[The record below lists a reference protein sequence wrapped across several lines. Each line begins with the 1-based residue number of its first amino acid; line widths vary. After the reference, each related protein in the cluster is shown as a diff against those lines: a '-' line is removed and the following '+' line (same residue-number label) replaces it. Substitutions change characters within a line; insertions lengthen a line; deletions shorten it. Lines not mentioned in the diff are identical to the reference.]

1 MEETCE
7 YLSVLNPEQLEAVC
21 HTGSPLLILAG
32 AGSGKTRVIT
42 TKIAWLIAEQ
52 EVRPESILA
61 VTFTNKAAREMAGR
75 ARTLDERTA
84 RSVIRT
90 FHSFGAW
97 MLRRYAEW
105 AELSPNFTIYDDDD
119 SVTLL
124 MKALPQLNKQE
135 AQRFMR
141 KISRAKDY
149 CLLPDSPQLVMIDPA
164 PEFATIYRTYQQRL
178 RETGNADF
186 GDLIMLPVKLLQE
199 HSAIAQQLHRRF
211 KVILVDEYQDSND
224 AQFRLLRELTGKD
237 TYVCVVGDDD
247 QSIYRFRGAEVQN
260 ILTFDRQ
267 FPHTKIIRLVRNYRS
282 YEPIL
287 RVAGSIVSRNEGRLG
302 KTLIAA
308 RGSGGQKPCLY
319 YLPSQDAEAELCVRL
334 IKKAVRAGGAY
345 SDWAILYRTN
355 AQSLNFETAF
365 LHEKIPHKVVGTLK
379 FYEREEIKDALA
391 LLALIAN
398 GRDEIAFRRMVN
410 KPTRGIGETTQNKLV
425 AYARAVFAG
434 SPAATGITASAA
446 LSASA
451 DLLGAEGANARQEPT
466 QLQDTAARQPELS
479 HPQNTSAQPPQPE
492 LAQLQDATAQPLRRL
507 QQLDYITALLEAGE
521 KLSISK
527 KAGTALREFL
537 NTLYALRSLLA
548 EYSAADDTSSAR
560 GTDSEAMNAPVFSN
574 NTART
579 NTDTDSNLDDTT
591 GTDADGINGA
601 VLTDT
606 AATTAGIT
614 DAAATAATT
623 DLSALSA
630 KLLPGQG
637 LAAFVLTVIEQSGL
651 GIFHRNQD
659 EVMGTQKTANL
670 QELANTASLYPCST
684 AGLTSFLE
692 HIELDRSLAETDAG
706 ADAVQLITIHNTKGL
721 EFRNVI
727 ITGLEN
733 GIFPRNDTI
742 GEDMEE
748 ERRLMYVACTR
759 AQDSLYIT
767 SCAARRMYG
776 KLSFMEPS
784 RFLAEIDEGLVDVAG
799 QPVAGFAAP
808 ADEEAALWKCG
819 QRLFHDDYGYGYIV
833 QSRQSGGELVITVQF
848 ETGAQKRFFPEYQRG
863 QLLRVD

>member
-1 MEETCE
+1 MEETCG

-52 EVRPESILA
+52 GVRPESILA
-61 VTFTNKAAREMAGR
+61 VTFTNKAAREMAER
-75 ARTLDERTA
+75 AQALDERAA
-84 RSVIRT
+84 RSSIRT

-105 AELSPNFTIYDDDD
+105 AGLSPNFTIYDDDD

-135 AQRFMR
+135 AQRFIR

-149 CLLPDSPQLVMIDPA
+149 CLLPDSPQLTMIDPA
-164 PEFATIYRTYQQRL
+164 PEFAVIYRAYQQRL

-186 GDLIMLPVKLLQE
+186 GDLIMLPVQLLQG
-199 HSAIAQQLHRRF
+199 HTAIAQQLHRRF
-211 KVILVDEYQDSND
+211 KVILVDEYQDSNS
-224 AQFRLLRELTGKD
+224 AQFQLLRELTGED

-282 YEPIL
+282 YESIL
-287 RVAGSIVSRNEGRLG
+287 RVADSVVSRNEGRLG

-308 RGSGGQKPCLY
+308 RGTGGQKPCLY
-319 YLPSQDAEAELCVRL
+319 YLPSQDAEAELCVQL
-334 IKKAVRAGGAY
+334 IKKAVRAGGSY

-355 AQSLNFETAF
+355 AQSLNFETTF

-410 KPTRGIGETTQNKLV
+410 KPARGIGETTQNKLI
-425 AYARAVFAG
+425 AYARAAFASLSANTDSSENAGEAAEAG
-434 SPAATGITASAA
+434 SSEQDSRSAQQEFTQLQEPTALPLRQQTEDTPQQQPQQGADYITV
-446 LSASA
+446 
-451 DLLGAEGANARQEPT
+451 LLGAGA
-466 QLQDTAARQPELS
+466 
-479 HPQNTSAQPPQPE
+479 
-492 LAQLQDATAQPLRRL
+492 
-507 QQLDYITALLEAGE
+507 
-521 KLSISK
+521 KLPIPK
-527 KAGTALREFL
+527 KAGTALQEFL
-537 NTLYALRSLLA
+537 NTLHSLRSLLA
-548 EYSAADDTSSAR
+548 EYDSANT
-560 GTDSEAMNAPVFSN
+560 TDAAPV
-574 NTART
+574 
-579 NTDTDSNLDDTT
+579 
-591 GTDADGINGA
+591 
-601 VLTDT
+601 DT
-606 AATTAGIT
+606 AADI
-614 DAAATAATT
+614 DAQADTVQSDAPIGSTIDTGASEQAVTQ
-623 DLSALSA
+623 
-630 KLLPGQG
+630 KHGQQG
-637 LAAFVLTVIEQSGL
+637 ERLAAFVLAVIEQTGL
-651 GIFHRNQD
+651 GVFHRNQD

-670 QELANTASLYPCST
+670 QELANTASLYPCSA

-706 ADAVQLITIHNTKGL
+706 ADAVQLITMHNTKGL

-733 GIFPRNDTI
+733 GIFPRNDESA
-742 GEDMEE
+742 EDMEE

-759 AQDSLYIT
+759 AQNALYMT

-776 KLSFMEPS
+776 KLSYMEPS
-784 RFLAEIDEGLVDVAG
+784 RFLAEIDSGLVDVIG
-799 QPVAGFAAP
+799 QSIASFASP

-819 QRLFHDDYGYGYIV
+819 QRLFHDDYGYGYVV

-848 ETGAQKRFFPEYQRG
+848 ENGSQKRFFPAYQKS
-863 QLLRVD
+863 QLFRVD

>member
-1 MEETCE
+1 MEETCG

-52 EVRPESILA
+52 DVRPESILA
-61 VTFTNKAAREMAGR
+61 VTFTNKAAREMAER
-75 ARTLDERTA
+75 AQALDERAA
-84 RSVIRT
+84 RSSIRT

-105 AELSPNFTIYDDDD
+105 AGLSPNFTIYDDDD

-124 MKALPQLNKQE
+124 MKVLPQLNKQE
-135 AQRFMR
+135 AQRFIR

-149 CLLPDSPQLVMIDPA
+149 CLLPDNPQLTMIDPA
-164 PEFATIYRTYQQRL
+164 PEFAVIYRAYQQRL

-186 GDLIMLPVKLLQE
+186 GDLIMLPVQLLQE
-199 HSAIAQQLHRRF
+199 HTAIAQQLHRRF
-211 KVILVDEYQDSND
+211 KVILVDEYQDSNS
-224 AQFRLLRELTGKD
+224 AQFQLLRELTGED

-287 RVAGSIVSRNEGRLG
+287 RVADSVVSRNEGRLG

-308 RGSGGQKPCLY
+308 RGTGGQKPCLY
-319 YLPSQDAEAELCVRL
+319 YLPSQDAEAELCVQL
-334 IKKAVRAGGAY
+334 IKKAVRAGGSY
-345 SDWAILYRTN
+345 SDWAVLYRTN
-355 AQSLNFETAF
+355 AQSLNFETTF

-410 KPTRGIGETTQNKLV
+410 KPARGIGETTQNKLV
-425 AYARAVFAG
+425 AYARAAFA
-434 SPAATGITASAA
+434 S
-446 LSASA
+446 LSANTGVLANAEEAAEVGSSA
-451 DLLGAEGANARQEPT
+451 FGNSPEQDSGSAQQEFTQLQEPTALPLRQQAEAIPQQGADYITVLLGAGA
-466 QLQDTAARQPELS
+466 
-479 HPQNTSAQPPQPE
+479 
-492 LAQLQDATAQPLRRL
+492 
-507 QQLDYITALLEAGE
+507 
-521 KLSISK
+521 KLPIPK
-527 KAGTALREFL
+527 KAGTALQEFL
-537 NTLYALRSLLA
+537 NTLHSLRSLLA
-548 EYSAADDTSSAR
+548 EYDSTNTAGAAAFDTAVDIDAQADDLRSDASTGSTIDTGA
-560 GTDSEAMNAPVFSN
+560 SEQ
-574 NTART
+574 
-579 NTDTDSNLDDTT
+579 
-591 GTDADGINGA
+591 A
-601 VLTDT
+601 VTQ
-606 AATTAGIT
+606 
-614 DAAATAATT
+614 
-623 DLSALSA
+623 
-630 KLLPGQG
+630 KHGQQG
-637 LAAFVLTVIEQSGL
+637 ERLAAFVLAVIEQTGL
-651 GIFHRNQD
+651 GVFHRNQD

-670 QELANTASLYPCST
+670 QELANTASLYPCSA

-706 ADAVQLITIHNTKGL
+706 ADAVQLITMHNTKGL

-733 GIFPRNDTI
+733 GIFPRNDESA
-742 GEDMEE
+742 EDMEE

-759 AQDSLYIT
+759 AQDALYMT

-776 KLSFMEPS
+776 KLSYMEPS
-784 RFLAEIDEGLVDVAG
+784 RFLAEIDSSLVDVIG
-799 QPVAGFAAP
+799 QSIASFASP

-819 QRLFHDDYGYGYIV
+819 QRLFHDDYGYGYVV

-848 ETGAQKRFFPEYQRG
+848 ENGSQKRFFPVYQRA
-863 QLLRVD
+863 QLFRVD

>member
-1 MEETCE
+1 MEETCG

-52 EVRPESILA
+52 SVLPESILA
-61 VTFTNKAAREMAGR
+61 VTFTNKAAREMAER
-75 ARTLDERTA
+75 ARALDERA
-84 RSVIRT
+84 GRSSIRT

-105 AELSPNFTIYDDDD
+105 AGLSPNFTIYDDDD

-135 AQRFMR
+135 AQRFIR
-141 KISRAKDY
+141 KIARAKDY
-149 CLLPDSPQLVMIDPA
+149 CLLPDSPQLAAIDPA
-164 PEFATIYRTYQQRL
+164 PEFAVIYRAYQQRL

-186 GDLIMLPVKLLQE
+186 GDLIMLPVQLLQE
-199 HSAIAQQLHRRF
+199 HTAIAQQLHRRF
-211 KVILVDEYQDSND
+211 KVILVDEYQDSNS
-224 AQFRLLRELTGKD
+224 AQFQLLRELTGED

-287 RVAGSIVSRNEGRLG
+287 RVADSVVSRNEGRLG

-308 RGSGGQKPCLY
+308 RGTGGQKPCLY
-319 YLPSQDAEAELCVRL
+319 YLPSQDAEAELCVQL
-334 IKKAVRAGGAY
+334 IKQAVRAGGSY

-355 AQSLNFETAF
+355 AQSLNFETTF

-410 KPTRGIGETTQNKLV
+410 KPARGIGETTQNKLV
-425 AYARAVFAG
+425 AYARAAFASLSAHID
-434 SPAATGITASAA
+434 SPANAGEAAEAGTSTFGSSPEQYSRSAQ
-446 LSASA
+446 
-451 DLLGAEGANARQEPT
+451 QEFT
-466 QLQDTAARQPELS
+466 QLQHNSVHSQQPELS
-479 HPQNTSAQPPQPE
+479 
-492 LAQLQDATAQPLRRL
+492 QLQEPAAQPLR
-507 QQLDYITALLEAGE
+507 QQSEDTPQQQPQQGADYITVLLGAGA
-521 KLSISK
+521 KLPISK
-527 KAGTALREFL
+527 KAGTALQEFL
-537 NTLYALRSLLA
+537 NTLHSLRSLLA
-548 EYSAADDTSSAR
+548 EYDSA
-560 GTDSEAMNAPVFSN
+560 
-574 NTART
+574 
-579 NTDTDSNLDDTT
+579 NTDTVFDT
-591 GTDADGINGA
+591 ADTISA
-601 VLTDT
+601 APVDT
-606 AATTAGIT
+606 AADINAQANALRA
-614 DAAATAATT
+614 DASTGSTIDTGAAEQAVTQ
-623 DLSALSA
+623 
-630 KLLPGQG
+630 KHGQQG
-637 LAAFVLTVIEQSGL
+637 ERLAAFVLAVIEQTGL
-651 GIFHRNQD
+651 GVFHRNQD

-670 QELANTASLYPCST
+670 QELANTASLYPCSA

-706 ADAVQLITIHNTKGL
+706 ADAVQLITMHNTKGL

-733 GIFPRNDTI
+733 GIFPRNDESA
-742 GEDMEE
+742 EDMEE

-759 AQDSLYIT
+759 AQNALYMT

-776 KLSFMEPS
+776 KLSYMEPS
-784 RFLAEIDEGLVDVAG
+784 RFLAEIDSGLVDVIG
-799 QPVAGFAAP
+799 QSIASFASP

-819 QRLFHDDYGYGYIV
+819 QRLFHDDYGYGYVV
-833 QSRQSGGELVITVQF
+833 QSRQSGSELVITVQF
-848 ETGAQKRFFPEYQRG
+848 ENGSQKRFFPVYQKS
-863 QLLRVD
+863 QLFRVD

>member
-1 MEETCE
+1 MEEMCD

-52 EVRPESILA
+52 GVHPESILA
-61 VTFTNKAAREMAGR
+61 VTFTNKAAREMAER
-75 ARTLDERTA
+75 ARALDERA
-84 RSVIRT
+84 GRSSIRT

-105 AELSPNFTIYDDDD
+105 AGLSPNFTIYDDDD

-135 AQRFMR
+135 AQRFIR

-149 CLLPDSPQLVMIDPA
+149 CLLPDSPQLAAIDPA
-164 PEFATIYRTYQQRL
+164 PEFAVIYRAYQQRL

-186 GDLIMLPVKLLQE
+186 GDLIMLPVQLLQE
-199 HSAIAQQLHRRF
+199 HTAIAQQLHRRF
-211 KVILVDEYQDSND
+211 KVILVDEYQDSNS
-224 AQFRLLRELTGKD
+224 AQFQLLRELTGED

-287 RVAGSIVSRNEGRLG
+287 QVAGSIVSRNEGRLG

-308 RGSGGQKPCLY
+308 RGTGGHKPCLY
-319 YLPSQDAEAELCVRL
+319 YLPSQDAEAELCVQL
-334 IKKAVRAGGAY
+334 IKKAVRAGGSY

-355 AQSLNFETAF
+355 AQSLNFETSF

-410 KPTRGIGETTQNKLV
+410 KPARGIGETTQNKLV
-425 AYARAVFAG
+425 AYARSAFARSSAYTG
-434 SPAATGITASAA
+434 VLAFGDSPEQDSGNAQQGTDYITV
-446 LSASA
+446 
-451 DLLGAEGANARQEPT
+451 LLGAGA
-466 QLQDTAARQPELS
+466 
-479 HPQNTSAQPPQPE
+479 
-492 LAQLQDATAQPLRRL
+492 
-507 QQLDYITALLEAGE
+507 

-527 KAGTALREFL
+527 KAGTALQEFL
-537 NTLYALRSLLA
+537 NTLHSLRNLLA
-548 EYSAADDTSSAR
+548 EYDSANT
-560 GTDSEAMNAPVFSN
+560 TDAAPV
-574 NTART
+574 
-579 NTDTDSNLDDTT
+579 
-591 GTDADGINGA
+591 
-601 VLTDT
+601 DT
-606 AATTAGIT
+606 AADI
-614 DAAATAATT
+614 DAQADTMQFDVSTGSTIDTGASEQAVTQ
-623 DLSALSA
+623 
-630 KLLPGQG
+630 KHGQQG
-637 LAAFVLTVIEQSGL
+637 ERLAAFVLAVIEQTGL
-651 GIFHRNQD
+651 GVFHRNQD

-670 QELANTASLYPCST
+670 QELANTASLYPCSA

-706 ADAVQLITIHNTKGL
+706 ADAVQLITMHNTKGL

-733 GIFPRNDTI
+733 GIFPRNDESV
-742 GEDMEE
+742 EDVEE

-759 AQDSLYIT
+759 AQDALYMT
-767 SCAARRMYG
+767 SCSARRMYG
-776 KLSFMEPS
+776 KLSYMEPS
-784 RFLAEIDEGLVDVAG
+784 CFLAEIDSGLVDVIG
-799 QPVAGFAAP
+799 QSIASFASPV
-808 ADEEAALWKCG
+808 DEEAALWKCG
-819 QRLFHDDYGYGYIV
+819 QRLFHDDYGYGYVV
-833 QSRQSGGELVITVQF
+833 QSRQSGGKLVITVQF
-848 ETGAQKRFFPEYQRG
+848 ENGSQKRFFPEYQKS
-863 QLLRVD
+863 QLFRVD

>member
-1 MEETCE
+1 MEETCG

-52 EVRPESILA
+52 GVHPESILA
-61 VTFTNKAAREMAGR
+61 VTFTNKAAREMAER
-75 ARTLDERTA
+75 ARALDERAA
-84 RSVIRT
+84 RSSIRT

-105 AELSPNFTIYDDDD
+105 AGLSPNFTIYDDDD

-135 AQRFMR
+135 AQRFIR

-149 CLLPDSPQLVMIDPA
+149 CLLPDSPQLTMIDPA
-164 PEFATIYRTYQQRL
+164 PEFAVIYRAYQQRL

-186 GDLIMLPVKLLQE
+186 GDLIMLPVQLLQG
-199 HSAIAQQLHRRF
+199 HTAIAQQLHRRF
-211 KVILVDEYQDSND
+211 KVILVDEYQDSNS
-224 AQFRLLRELTGKD
+224 AQFQLLRELTGED

-287 RVAGSIVSRNEGRLG
+287 RVADSVVSRNEGRLG

-308 RGSGGQKPCLY
+308 RGTGGQKPCLY
-319 YLPSQDAEAELCVRL
+319 YLPSQDAEAELCVQL
-334 IKKAVRAGGAY
+334 IKKVVRAGGSY

-355 AQSLNFETAF
+355 AQSLNFETTF

-410 KPTRGIGETTQNKLV
+410 KPARGIGETTQNKLV
-425 AYARAVFAG
+425 AYARAAFASLSAEAG
-434 SPAATGITASAA
+434 SSAFDTSPEQDSGSAQQEFTQLQEPTALPSRQQTEDTPQQQPQQGADYITV
-446 LSASA
+446 
-451 DLLGAEGANARQEPT
+451 LLGAGA
-466 QLQDTAARQPELS
+466 
-479 HPQNTSAQPPQPE
+479 
-492 LAQLQDATAQPLRRL
+492 
-507 QQLDYITALLEAGE
+507 
-521 KLSISK
+521 KLPIPK
-527 KAGTALREFL
+527 KAGTALQEFL
-537 NTLYALRSLLA
+537 NTLYSLRSLLA
-548 EYSAADDTSSAR
+548 EYDSANTAGAAAFDTAVEADAQADDLRSDAPIGSTIDTGA
-560 GTDSEAMNAPVFSN
+560 SEQ
-574 NTART
+574 
-579 NTDTDSNLDDTT
+579 
-591 GTDADGINGA
+591 A
-601 VLTDT
+601 VTQ
-606 AATTAGIT
+606 
-614 DAAATAATT
+614 
-623 DLSALSA
+623 
-630 KLLPGQG
+630 KHGQQG
-637 LAAFVLTVIEQSGL
+637 ERLAAFVLAVIEQTGL
-651 GIFHRNQD
+651 GVFHRNQD

-670 QELANTASLYPCST
+670 QELANTASLYPCSA

-706 ADAVQLITIHNTKGL
+706 ADAVQLITMHNTKGL

-733 GIFPRNDTI
+733 GIFPRNDESA
-742 GEDMEE
+742 EDMEE

-759 AQDSLYIT
+759 AQDALYMT

-776 KLSFMEPS
+776 KLSYMEPS
-784 RFLAEIDEGLVDVAG
+784 RFLAEIDSGLVDVIG
-799 QPVAGFAAP
+799 QSIANFASP

-819 QRLFHDDYGYGYIV
+819 QRIFHDDYGYGYVV
-833 QSRQSGGELVITVQF
+833 QSRQSGSELVITVQF
-848 ETGAQKRFFPEYQRG
+848 ENGSQKRFFPAYQKS
-863 QLLRVD
+863 QLFRVD

>member
-1 MEETCE
+1 MEETCG

-52 EVRPESILA
+52 GVRPESILA
-61 VTFTNKAAREMAGR
+61 VTFTNKAAREMAER
-75 ARTLDERTA
+75 AQALDERA
-84 RSVIRT
+84 GRSSIRT

-105 AELSPNFTIYDDDD
+105 AGLSPNFTIYDDDD

-135 AQRFMR
+135 AQRFIR

-149 CLLPDSPQLVMIDPA
+149 CLLPDSPQLTMIDPA
-164 PEFATIYRTYQQRL
+164 PEFAVIYRAYQQRL

-186 GDLIMLPVKLLQE
+186 GDLIMLPVQLLQE
-199 HSAIAQQLHRRF
+199 HTAIAQQLHRRF
-211 KVILVDEYQDSND
+211 KVILVDEYQDSNS
-224 AQFRLLRELTGKD
+224 AQFQLLRELTGED

-287 RVAGSIVSRNEGRLG
+287 RVADSVVSRNEGRLG

-308 RGSGGQKPCLY
+308 RGTGGQKPCLY
-319 YLPSQDAEAELCVRL
+319 YLPSQDAEAELCVQL
-334 IKKAVRAGGAY
+334 IKKAVRAGGSY

-355 AQSLNFETAF
+355 AQSLNFETTF

-410 KPTRGIGETTQNKLV
+410 KPARGIGETTQNKLV
-425 AYARAVFAG
+425 AYARAAFARLSAYTGSSATAGEAAEAG
-434 SPAATGITASAA
+434 SSAFDTSPEQDSG
-446 LSASA
+446 SAQQEFTQ
-451 DLLGAEGANARQEPT
+451 LQEPT
-466 QLQDTAARQPELS
+466 AL
-479 HPQNTSAQPPQPE
+479 
-492 LAQLQDATAQPLRRL
+492 PLR
-507 QQLDYITALLEAGE
+507 QQTKDTPQQQPQQGADYITVLLDAGA
-521 KLSISK
+521 KLPISK
-527 KAGTALREFL
+527 KAGTALQEFL
-537 NTLYALRSLLA
+537 NTLHSLRDLLA
-548 EYSAADDTSSAR
+548 EYDSA
-560 GTDSEAMNAPVFSN
+560 
-574 NTART
+574 NT
-579 NTDTDSNLDDTT
+579 
-591 GTDADGINGA
+591 
-601 VLTDT
+601 
-606 AATTAGIT
+606 T
-614 DAAATAATT
+614 DAAPVDTATDIDAQADSLRSDVSTGST
-623 DLSALSA
+623 IDTGASEQAVTQ
-630 KLLPGQG
+630 KHEQQG
-637 LAAFVLTVIEQSGL
+637 ERLAAFVLAVIEQTGL
-651 GIFHRNQD
+651 GVFHRNQD

-670 QELANTASLYPCST
+670 QELANTASLYPCSA

-692 HIELDRSLAETDAG
+692 HIELDRSLAETEAG
-706 ADAVQLITIHNTKGL
+706 ADAVQLITMHNTKGL

-733 GIFPRNDTI
+733 GIFPRNDESA
-742 GEDMEE
+742 EDMEE

-759 AQDSLYIT
+759 AQDALYMT

-776 KLSFMEPS
+776 KLSYMEPS
-784 RFLAEIDEGLVDVAG
+784 RFLAEIDSGLVDVIG
-799 QPVAGFAAP
+799 QSIASFASP

-819 QRLFHDDYGYGYIV
+819 QRLFHDDYGYGYVV

-848 ETGAQKRFFPEYQRG
+848 ENGSQKRFFPAYQKS
-863 QLLRVD
+863 QLFRVD

>member
-1 MEETCE
+1 MEETCG

-52 EVRPESILA
+52 GVRPESILA
-61 VTFTNKAAREMAGR
+61 VTFTNKAAREMAER
-75 ARTLDERTA
+75 ARALDERA
-84 RSVIRT
+84 GRSSIRT

-105 AELSPNFTIYDDDD
+105 AGLSPNFTIYDDDD

-135 AQRFMR
+135 AQRFIR

-149 CLLPDSPQLVMIDPA
+149 CLLPDSPQLTMIDPT
-164 PEFATIYRTYQQRL
+164 PEFAVIYRAYQQRL

-186 GDLIMLPVKLLQE
+186 GDLIMLPVQLLQE
-199 HSAIAQQLHRRF
+199 HTAIAQQLHRRF
-211 KVILVDEYQDSND
+211 KVILVDEYQDSNS
-224 AQFRLLRELTGKD
+224 AQFQLLRELTGED

-287 RVAGSIVSRNEGRLG
+287 RVADSVVSRNEGRLG

-308 RGSGGQKPCLY
+308 RGTGGQKPCLY
-319 YLPSQDAEAELCVRL
+319 YLPSQDAEAELCMQL
-334 IKKAVRAGGAY
+334 IKKAVRAGGSY

-355 AQSLNFETAF
+355 AQSLNFETTF

-410 KPTRGIGETTQNKLV
+410 KPARGIGETTQNKLV
-425 AYARAVFAG
+425 AYARAAFASLSAEAG
-434 SPAATGITASAA
+434 SSTFDTSPEQDSRSAQQEFTQ
-446 LSASA
+446 L
-451 DLLGAEGANARQEPT
+451 QEPT
-466 QLQDTAARQPELS
+466 AL
-479 HPQNTSAQPPQPE
+479 
-492 LAQLQDATAQPLRRL
+492 PLR
-507 QQLDYITALLEAGE
+507 QQTEDTPQQQPQQGADYITVLLDAGA
-521 KLSISK
+521 KLPISK
-527 KAGTALREFL
+527 KAGTALQEFL
-537 NTLYALRSLLA
+537 NTLHSLRSLLA
-548 EYSAADDTSSAR
+548 EYDSA
-560 GTDSEAMNAPVFSN
+560 N
-574 NTART
+574 
-579 NTDTDSNLDDTT
+579 TT
-591 GTDADGINGA
+591 GTAA
-601 VLTDT
+601 VDT
-606 AATTAGIT
+606 AADI
-614 DAAATAATT
+614 DAQADTVQSDTPIGSTIDTGA
-623 DLSALSA
+623 SAQA
-630 KLLPGQG
+630 VTQKHGQQG
-637 LAAFVLTVIEQSGL
+637 ERLAAFVLAVIEQTGL
-651 GIFHRNQD
+651 GVFHRNQD

-670 QELANTASLYPCST
+670 QELANTASLYPCSA

-706 ADAVQLITIHNTKGL
+706 ADAVQLITMHNTKGL

-733 GIFPRNDTI
+733 GIFPRNDESA
-742 GEDMEE
+742 EDMEE

-759 AQDSLYIT
+759 AQDALYMT

-776 KLSFMEPS
+776 KLSYMEPS

-799 QPVAGFAAP
+799 QPIASFASP

-819 QRLFHDDYGYGYIV
+819 QRLFHDDYGYGYVV

-848 ETGAQKRFFPEYQRG
+848 ENGSQKRFFPVYQKS
-863 QLLRVD
+863 QLFRVD

>member
-1 MEETCE
+1 MEETCG

-52 EVRPESILA
+52 GVHPESILA
-61 VTFTNKAAREMAGR
+61 VTFTNKAAREMAER
-75 ARTLDERTA
+75 AQALDERAA
-84 RSVIRT
+84 RSSIRT

-105 AELSPNFTIYDDDD
+105 AGLSPNFTIYDDDD

-135 AQRFMR
+135 AQRFIR

-149 CLLPDSPQLVMIDPA
+149 CLLPDSPQLTMIDPA
-164 PEFATIYRTYQQRL
+164 PEFAVIYRAYQQRL

-186 GDLIMLPVKLLQE
+186 GDLIMLPVQLLQG
-199 HSAIAQQLHRRF
+199 HTAIAQQLHRRF
-211 KVILVDEYQDSND
+211 KVILVDEYQDSNS
-224 AQFRLLRELTGKD
+224 AQFQLLRELTGED

-287 RVAGSIVSRNEGRLG
+287 RVADSVVSRNEGRLG

-308 RGSGGQKPCLY
+308 RGTGGQKPCLY
-319 YLPSQDAEAELCVRL
+319 YLPSQDAEAELCVQL
-334 IKKAVRAGGAY
+334 IKKAVRAGGSY

-355 AQSLNFETAF
+355 AQSLNFETTF

-410 KPTRGIGETTQNKLV
+410 KPARGIGETTQNKLV
-425 AYARAVFAG
+425 AYARAAFA
-434 SPAATGITASAA
+434 S
-446 LSASA
+446 LSAYIDSP
-451 DLLGAEGANARQEPT
+451 ANAREAAEVGSSAFDSSPERDSGDAQQEFTQLQNSSAQSLQPEFA
-466 QLQDTAARQPELS
+466 QLQDTAAQPL
-479 HPQNTSAQPPQPE
+479 QKQVQLE
-492 LAQLQDATAQPLRRL
+492 LAQLQEPTTLPSQQQAEGTPQQQP
-507 QQLDYITALLEAGE
+507 QQGADYITVLLGAGA
-521 KLSISK
+521 KLPISK
-527 KAGTALREFL
+527 KAGTALQEFL
-537 NTLYALRSLLA
+537 NTLHSLRNLLA
-548 EYSAADDTSSAR
+548 EYDSANTAGAAAFDTAVEADAQADDLWSDAPIGSTIDTGASEQAVTQKR
-560 GTDSEAMNAPVFSN
+560 GQ
-574 NTART
+574 
-579 NTDTDSNLDDTT
+579 
-591 GTDADGINGA
+591 
-601 VLTDT
+601 
-606 AATTAGIT
+606 
-614 DAAATAATT
+614 
-623 DLSALSA
+623 
-630 KLLPGQG
+630 QG
-637 LAAFVLTVIEQSGL
+637 ERLAAFVLAVIEQTGL
-651 GIFHRNQD
+651 GVFHRNQD

-670 QELANTASLYPCST
+670 QELANTASLYSCSA

-706 ADAVQLITIHNTKGL
+706 ADAVQLITMHNTKGL

-733 GIFPRNDTI
+733 GIFPRNDESA
-742 GEDMEE
+742 EDMEE

-759 AQDSLYIT
+759 AQDALYMT

-776 KLSFMEPS
+776 KLSYMEPS
-784 RFLAEIDEGLVDVAG
+784 RFLAEIDSGLVDVIG
-799 QPVAGFAAP
+799 QSIANFASP

-819 QRLFHDDYGYGYIV
+819 QRIFHDDYGYGYVV
-833 QSRQSGGELVITVQF
+833 QSRQSGSELVITVQF
-848 ETGAQKRFFPEYQRG
+848 ENGSQKRFFPAYQKS
-863 QLLRVD
+863 QLFRVD

>member
-1 MEETCE
+1 MEETCG

-52 EVRPESILA
+52 SVLPESILA
-61 VTFTNKAAREMAGR
+61 VTFTNKAAREMAER
-75 ARTLDERTA
+75 ARALDERA
-84 RSVIRT
+84 GRSSIRT

-105 AELSPNFTIYDDDD
+105 AGLSPNFTIYDDDD

-124 MKALPQLNKQE
+124 MKALPQVNKQE
-135 AQRFMR
+135 AQRFIR

-149 CLLPDSPQLVMIDPA
+149 CLLPDSPQLTMIDPT
-164 PEFATIYRTYQQRL
+164 PEFAVIYRAYQQRL

-186 GDLIMLPVKLLQE
+186 GDLIMLPVQLLQE
-199 HSAIAQQLHRRF
+199 HTAITQQLHRRF
-211 KVILVDEYQDSND
+211 KVILVDEYQDSNS
-224 AQFRLLRELTGKD
+224 AQFQLLRELTGED

-287 RVAGSIVSRNEGRLG
+287 RVADSVVSRNEGRLG
-302 KTLIAA
+302 TTLIAA
-308 RGSGGQKPCLY
+308 RGTGGQKPCLY
-319 YLPSQDAEAELCVRL
+319 YLPSQDAEAELCVQL
-334 IKKAVRAGGAY
+334 IKKAVRAGGSY

-355 AQSLNFETAF
+355 AQSLNFETTF

-410 KPTRGIGETTQNKLV
+410 KPARGIGETTQNKLV
-425 AYARAVFAG
+425 AYARASFASLSAEAG
-434 SPAATGITASAA
+434 SSTFDTSPEQDRRSAQQEFTQ
-446 LSASA
+446 L
-451 DLLGAEGANARQEPT
+451 QEPT
-466 QLQDTAARQPELS
+466 ALPS
-479 HPQNTSAQPPQPE
+479 HQQSKGTPQ
-492 LAQLQDATAQPLRRL
+492 QPL
-507 QQLDYITALLEAGE
+507 QQGTDYITVLLDAGA
-521 KLSISK
+521 KLPISK
-527 KAGTALREFL
+527 KAGTTLQEFL
-537 NTLYALRSLLA
+537 NTLHSLRSLLA
-548 EYSAADDTSSAR
+548 EYDSANTTDAVPVDTTADIDAQANALQSDVPTGSTIDT
-560 GTDSEAMNAPVFSN
+560 GDSEQ
-574 NTART
+574 
-579 NTDTDSNLDDTT
+579 
-591 GTDADGINGA
+591 A
-601 VLTDT
+601 VTQ
-606 AATTAGIT
+606 
-614 DAAATAATT
+614 
-623 DLSALSA
+623 
-630 KLLPGQG
+630 KHGQQG
-637 LAAFVLTVIEQSGL
+637 ERLAAFVLAVIEQTGL
-651 GIFHRNQD
+651 GVFHRNQD

-670 QELANTASLYPCST
+670 QELANTASLYPCSA

-706 ADAVQLITIHNTKGL
+706 ADAVQLITMHNTKGL

-733 GIFPRNDTI
+733 GIFPRNDESA
-742 GEDMEE
+742 EDMEE

-759 AQDSLYIT
+759 AQDALYMT

-776 KLSFMEPS
+776 KLSYMEPS
-784 RFLAEIDEGLVDVAG
+784 RFLAEIDSGLVDVIG
-799 QPVAGFAAP
+799 QSIASFASP

-819 QRLFHDDYGYGYIV
+819 QRLFHDDYGYGYVV

-848 ETGAQKRFFPEYQRG
+848 ENGSQKRFFPVYQKS
-863 QLLRVD
+863 QLFRVD

>member
-1 MEETCE
+1 MEETCG

-52 EVRPESILA
+52 GVRPESILA
-61 VTFTNKAAREMAGR
+61 VTFTNKAAREMAER
-75 ARTLDERTA
+75 ARALDERA
-84 RSVIRT
+84 GRSSIRT

-105 AELSPNFTIYDDDD
+105 AGLSPNFTIYDDDD

-135 AQRFMR
+135 AQRFIR

-149 CLLPDSPQLVMIDPA
+149 CLLPDSPQLTMIDPA
-164 PEFATIYRTYQQRL
+164 PEFAVIYRAYQQRL

-186 GDLIMLPVKLLQE
+186 GDLIMLPVQLLQE
-199 HSAIAQQLHRRF
+199 HTAIAQQLHRRF
-211 KVILVDEYQDSND
+211 KVILVDEYQDSNS
-224 AQFRLLRELTGKD
+224 AQFQLLRELTGED

-287 RVAGSIVSRNEGRLG
+287 RVADSVVSRNEGRLG

-308 RGSGGQKPCLY
+308 RGTGGQKPCLY
-319 YLPSQDAEAELCVRL
+319 YLPSQDAEAELCVQL
-334 IKKAVRAGGAY
+334 IKKAVRAGGSY

-355 AQSLNFETAF
+355 AQSLNFETTF

-410 KPTRGIGETTQNKLV
+410 KPARGIGETTQNKLV
-425 AYARAVFAG
+425 AYARAAFASLSANTDSSENAGEAAEAG
-434 SPAATGITASAA
+434 SSEQDSRSAQQEFTQLQEPTALPLRQQTEDTPQQQPQQGADYITV
-446 LSASA
+446 
-451 DLLGAEGANARQEPT
+451 LLGAGA
-466 QLQDTAARQPELS
+466 
-479 HPQNTSAQPPQPE
+479 
-492 LAQLQDATAQPLRRL
+492 
-507 QQLDYITALLEAGE
+507 
-521 KLSISK
+521 KLPIPK
-527 KAGTALREFL
+527 KAGTALQEFL
-537 NTLYALRSLLA
+537 NTLYSLRSLLA
-548 EYSAADDTSSAR
+548 EYDSA
-560 GTDSEAMNAPVFSN
+560 
-574 NTART
+574 NT
-579 NTDTDSNLDDTT
+579 
-591 GTDADGINGA
+591 
-601 VLTDT
+601 
-606 AATTAGIT
+606 T
-614 DAAATAATT
+614 DAAPVDTAVEADAQAD
-623 DLSALSA
+623 DLWSDAPIGSTIDTGA
-630 KLLPGQG
+630 SEQAVTQKHGQQG
-637 LAAFVLTVIEQSGL
+637 EQLAAFVLAVIEQTGL
-651 GIFHRNQD
+651 GVFHRNQD

-670 QELANTASLYPCST
+670 QELANTASLYPCSA

-706 ADAVQLITIHNTKGL
+706 ADAVQLITMHNTKGL

-733 GIFPRNDTI
+733 GIFPRNNESA
-742 GEDMEE
+742 EDMEE

-759 AQDSLYIT
+759 AQDALYMT

-776 KLSFMEPS
+776 KLSYMEPS
-784 RFLAEIDEGLVDVAG
+784 RFLAEIDSGLVDVIG
-799 QPVAGFAAP
+799 QSIANFASP

-819 QRLFHDDYGYGYIV
+819 QRLFHDDYGYGYVV

-848 ETGAQKRFFPEYQRG
+848 ENGSQKRFFPVYQKS
-863 QLLRVD
+863 QLFRVD

>member
-1 MEETCE
+1 MEETCG

-52 EVRPESILA
+52 GVRPESILA
-61 VTFTNKAAREMAGR
+61 VTFTNKAAREMAER
-75 ARTLDERTA
+75 ARALDERA
-84 RSVIRT
+84 GRSSIRT

-105 AELSPNFTIYDDDD
+105 AGLSPNFTIYDDDD

-135 AQRFMR
+135 AQRFIR

-149 CLLPDSPQLVMIDPA
+149 CLLPDSPQLTMIDPA
-164 PEFATIYRTYQQRL
+164 PEFAVIYRAYQQRL

-186 GDLIMLPVKLLQE
+186 GDLIMLPVQLLQE
-199 HSAIAQQLHRRF
+199 HTAIAQQLHRRF
-211 KVILVDEYQDSND
+211 KVILVDEYQDSNS
-224 AQFRLLRELTGKD
+224 AQFQLLRELTGED

-287 RVAGSIVSRNEGRLG
+287 RVADSVVSRNEGRLG

-308 RGSGGQKPCLY
+308 RGTGGQKPCLY
-319 YLPSQDAEAELCVRL
+319 YLPSQDAEAELCMQL
-334 IKKAVRAGGAY
+334 IKKAVRAGGSY

-355 AQSLNFETAF
+355 AQSLNFETTF

-410 KPTRGIGETTQNKLV
+410 KPARGIGETTQNKLV
-425 AYARAVFAG
+425 AYARAAFASLSAEAG
-434 SPAATGITASAA
+434 SSAFDTSPEQDSR
-446 LSASA
+446 SAQQEFTQ
-451 DLLGAEGANARQEPT
+451 LQEPT
-466 QLQDTAARQPELS
+466 AL
-479 HPQNTSAQPPQPE
+479 
-492 LAQLQDATAQPLRRL
+492 PLR
-507 QQLDYITALLEAGE
+507 QQTEDTPQQQPQQGADYITVLLDAGA
-521 KLSISK
+521 KLPISK
-527 KAGTALREFL
+527 KAGTALQEFL
-537 NTLYALRSLLA
+537 NTLHSLRSLLA
-548 EYSAADDTSSAR
+548 EYDSA
-560 GTDSEAMNAPVFSN
+560 N
-574 NTART
+574 
-579 NTDTDSNLDDTT
+579 TT
-591 GTDADGINGA
+591 GTAA
-601 VLTDT
+601 VDT
-606 AATTAGIT
+606 AADI
-614 DAAATAATT
+614 DAQADTVQSDTPIGSTIDTGA
-623 DLSALSA
+623 SAQA
-630 KLLPGQG
+630 VTQKHGQQG
-637 LAAFVLTVIEQSGL
+637 ERLAAFVLAVIEQTGL
-651 GIFHRNQD
+651 GVFHRNQD

-670 QELANTASLYPCST
+670 QELANTASLYPCSA

-706 ADAVQLITIHNTKGL
+706 ADAVQLITMHNTKGL

-733 GIFPRNDTI
+733 GIFPRNDESA
-742 GEDMEE
+742 EDMEE

-759 AQDSLYIT
+759 AQDALYMT

-776 KLSFMEPS
+776 KLSYMEPS
-784 RFLAEIDEGLVDVAG
+784 RFLTEIDSGLVDVIG
-799 QPVAGFAAP
+799 QSIASFASP

-819 QRLFHDDYGYGYIV
+819 QRLFHDDYGYGYVV

-848 ETGAQKRFFPEYQRG
+848 ENGSQKRFFPEYQKS
-863 QLLRVD
+863 QLFRVD

>member
-1 MEETCE
+1 MEETCK

-52 EVRPESILA
+52 GVRPESILA
-61 VTFTNKAAREMAGR
+61 VTFTNKAAREMAER
-75 ARTLDERTA
+75 ARVLDERTA

-105 AELSPNFTIYDDDD
+105 AGLSPNFTIYDDED

-135 AQRFMR
+135 AQGFMR

-149 CLLPDSPQLVMIDPA
+149 CLLPDSPQLITIDPA

-186 GDLIMLPVKLLQE
+186 GDLIMLPVRLLQE
-199 HSAIAQQLHRRF
+199 HSAIARQLHNRF

-224 AQFRLLRELTGKD
+224 AQFRLLRELTGED

-302 KTLIAA
+302 KMLIAE
-308 RGSGGQKPCLY
+308 RGTSGQKPHLY
-319 YLPSQDAEAELCVRL
+319 YLPSQDAEAELCVQLVKR
-334 IKKAVRAGGAY
+334 AVRAGGSY

-355 AQSLNFETAF
+355 AQSLSFETAF

-410 KPTRGIGETTQNKLV
+410 KPARGIGETTQNKLV
-425 AYARAVFAG
+425 AYARAALLGAVSSADSLANTDTLVFAG
-434 SPAATGITASAA
+434 SPKQDGGATQQELTLLQTDAAQTS
-446 LSASA
+446 
-451 DLLGAEGANARQEPT
+451 
-466 QLQDTAARQPELS
+466 QPNDV
-479 HPQNTSAQPPQPE
+479 PQIQPAVAQTPQ
-492 LAQLQDATAQPLRRL
+492 
-507 QQLDYITALLEAGE
+507 QQADYITVLIEAGS

-527 KAGTALREFL
+527 KASTALREFL

-548 EYSAADDTSSAR
+548 ECSAAD
-560 GTDSEAMNAPVFSN
+560 E
-574 NTART
+574 TAAQA
-579 NTDTDSNLDDTT
+579 NTDTDD
-591 GTDADGINGA
+591 INGTSA
-601 VLTDT
+601 ETDTDT
-606 AATTAGIT
+606 AATARAA
-614 DAAATAATT
+614 DAAAPAAATGS
-623 DLSALSA
+623 SARSA

-651 GIFHRNQD
+651 GTFHRNQD

-670 QELANTASLYPCST
+670 QELANTASLYPCSA

-759 AQDSLYIT
+759 AKDALYMT

-784 RFLAEIDEGLVDVAG
+784 RFLAEIDGDLVDVAG
-799 QPVAGFAAP
+799 QPVAGFISP

-848 ETGAQKRFFPEYQRG
+848 ETGAQKRFFPAYQKS

>member
-1 MEETCE
+1 MGN
-7 YLSVLNPEQLEAVC
+7 YLSILNPEQLEAVC

-52 EVRPESILA
+52 DVRPESILA
-61 VTFTNKAAREMAGR
+61 VTFTNKAAREMAER
-75 ARTLDERTA
+75 ARALDERA
-84 RSVIRT
+84 GRSSIRT

-105 AELSPNFTIYDDDD
+105 AGLSPNFTIYDDDD

-135 AQRFMR
+135 AQRFIR

-149 CLLPDSPQLVMIDPA
+149 CLLPDSPQLAAIDPA
-164 PEFATIYRTYQQRL
+164 PEFAVIYRAYQQRL

-186 GDLIMLPVKLLQE
+186 GDLIMLPVQLLQE
-199 HSAIAQQLHRRF
+199 HTAIAQQLHRRF
-211 KVILVDEYQDSND
+211 KVILVDEYQDSNS
-224 AQFRLLRELTGKD
+224 AQFQLLRELTGED

-287 RVAGSIVSRNEGRLG
+287 RVADSVVSRNEGRLG

-308 RGSGGQKPCLY
+308 RGTGGQKPCLY
-319 YLPSQDAEAELCVRL
+319 YLPSQDAEAELCVQL

-355 AQSLNFETAF
+355 AQSLNFETTF

-410 KPTRGIGETTQNKLV
+410 KPARGIGETTQNKLV
-425 AYARAVFAG
+425 AYARAAFASLSAHID
-434 SPAATGITASAA
+434 SPANAGEAAEAGTSTFGSSLEQYSRSAQ
-446 LSASA
+446 
-451 DLLGAEGANARQEPT
+451 QEFT
-466 QLQDTAARQPELS
+466 QLQHNSVHSQQPELS
-479 HPQNTSAQPPQPE
+479 
-492 LAQLQDATAQPLRRL
+492 QLQEPAALPLR
-507 QQLDYITALLEAGE
+507 QQSEDTPQQQPQQGADYITVLLGAGA
-521 KLSISK
+521 KLPISK
-527 KAGTALREFL
+527 KAGTALQEFL
-537 NTLYALRSLLA
+537 NTLHSLRSLLA
-548 EYSAADDTSSAR
+548 EYDSA
-560 GTDSEAMNAPVFSN
+560 
-574 NTART
+574 
-579 NTDTDSNLDDTT
+579 NTDTVFDT
-591 GTDADGINGA
+591 ADTISA
-601 VLTDT
+601 APVDT
-606 AATTAGIT
+606 AADINAQANALRA
-614 DAAATAATT
+614 DASTGSTIDTGASEQAVTQ
-623 DLSALSA
+623 
-630 KLLPGQG
+630 KHGQQG
-637 LAAFVLTVIEQSGL
+637 ERLAAFVLAVIEQTGL
-651 GIFHRNQD
+651 GVFHRNQD

-670 QELANTASLYPCST
+670 QELANTASLYPCSA

-706 ADAVQLITIHNTKGL
+706 ADAVQLITMHNTKGL

-733 GIFPRNDTI
+733 GIFPRNDESA
-742 GEDMEE
+742 EDMEE

-759 AQDSLYIT
+759 AQDALYMT

-776 KLSFMEPS
+776 KLSYMEPS
-784 RFLAEIDEGLVDVAG
+784 RFLAEIDSGLVDVIG
-799 QPVAGFAAP
+799 QSIASFASPV
-808 ADEEAALWKCG
+808 DEEASLWKCG
-819 QRLFHDDYGYGYIV
+819 QRLFHDDYGYGYVV
-833 QSRQSGGELVITVQF
+833 QSRKSGGELVITVQF
-848 ETGAQKRFFPEYQRG
+848 ENGSQKRFFPVYQKS
-863 QLLRVD
+863 QLFRVD

>member
-1 MEETCE
+1 MEETCG

-52 EVRPESILA
+52 GVRPESILA
-61 VTFTNKAAREMAGR
+61 VTFTNKAAREMAER
-75 ARTLDERTA
+75 ARALDERA
-84 RSVIRT
+84 GRSSIRT

-105 AELSPNFTIYDDDD
+105 AGLSPNFTIYDDDD

-135 AQRFMR
+135 AQRFIR

-149 CLLPDSPQLVMIDPA
+149 CLLPDSPQLTMIDPA
-164 PEFATIYRTYQQRL
+164 PEFAVIYRAYQQRL

-186 GDLIMLPVKLLQE
+186 GDLIMLPVQLLQG
-199 HSAIAQQLHRRF
+199 HTAIAQQLHRRF
-211 KVILVDEYQDSND
+211 KVILVDEYQDSNS
-224 AQFRLLRELTGKD
+224 AQFQLLRELTGED

-287 RVAGSIVSRNEGRLG
+287 RVADSVVSRNEGRLG

-308 RGSGGQKPCLY
+308 RGTGGQKPCLY
-319 YLPSQDAEAELCVRL
+319 YLPSQDAEAELCVQL
-334 IKKAVRAGGAY
+334 IKKAVRAGGSY

-355 AQSLNFETAF
+355 AQSLNFETTF

-410 KPTRGIGETTQNKLV
+410 KPARGIGETTQNKLI
-425 AYARAVFAG
+425 AYARAAFASLSANTDSSENAGEAAEAG
-434 SPAATGITASAA
+434 SSEQDSRSAQQEFTQLQEPTALPLRQQTEDTPQQQPQQGADYITV
-446 LSASA
+446 
-451 DLLGAEGANARQEPT
+451 LLGAGA
-466 QLQDTAARQPELS
+466 
-479 HPQNTSAQPPQPE
+479 
-492 LAQLQDATAQPLRRL
+492 
-507 QQLDYITALLEAGE
+507 
-521 KLSISK
+521 KLPIPK
-527 KAGTALREFL
+527 KAGTALQEFL
-537 NTLYALRSLLA
+537 NTLHSLRSLLA
-548 EYSAADDTSSAR
+548 EYDSANTAGAAAFDTAVEADAQADDLWSDAPIGSTIDTGASAQ
-560 GTDSEAMNAPVFSN
+560 
-574 NTART
+574 
-579 NTDTDSNLDDTT
+579 
-591 GTDADGINGA
+591 A
-601 VLTDT
+601 VTQ
-606 AATTAGIT
+606 
-614 DAAATAATT
+614 
-623 DLSALSA
+623 
-630 KLLPGQG
+630 KHGQQG
-637 LAAFVLTVIEQSGL
+637 ERLAAFVLAVIEQTGL
-651 GIFHRNQD
+651 GVFHRNQD

-670 QELANTASLYPCST
+670 QELANTASLYPCSA

-706 ADAVQLITIHNTKGL
+706 ADAVQLITMHNTKGL

-733 GIFPRNDTI
+733 GIFPRNDESA
-742 GEDMEE
+742 EDMEE

-759 AQDSLYIT
+759 AQDALYMT

-776 KLSFMEPS
+776 KLSYMEPS
-784 RFLAEIDEGLVDVAG
+784 RFLTEIDSGLVDVIG
-799 QPVAGFAAP
+799 QSIANFASP

-819 QRLFHDDYGYGYIV
+819 QRLFHDDYGYGYVV
-833 QSRQSGGELVITVQF
+833 QSRQSGSELVITVQF
-848 ETGAQKRFFPEYQRG
+848 ENGSQKRFFPVYQKS
-863 QLLRVD
+863 QLFRVD

>member
-1 MEETCE
+1 MCD

-52 EVRPESILA
+52 GVRPESILA
-61 VTFTNKAAREMAGR
+61 VTFTNKAAREMAER
-75 ARTLDERTA
+75 ARALDERA
-84 RSVIRT
+84 GRSSIRT

-105 AELSPNFTIYDDDD
+105 AGLSPNFTIYDDDD

-135 AQRFMR
+135 AQRFIR

-149 CLLPDSPQLVMIDPA
+149 CLLPDSPQLAAIDPA
-164 PEFATIYRTYQQRL
+164 PEFAVIYRAYQQRL

-186 GDLIMLPVKLLQE
+186 GDLIMLPVQLLQE
-199 HSAIAQQLHRRF
+199 HTAIAQQLHRRF
-211 KVILVDEYQDSND
+211 KVILVDEYQDSNS
-224 AQFRLLRELTGKD
+224 AQFQLLRELTGED

-287 RVAGSIVSRNEGRLG
+287 RVADSVVSRNEGRLG

-308 RGSGGQKPCLY
+308 RGTGGQKPCLY
-319 YLPSQDAEAELCVRL
+319 YLPSQDAEAELCVQL
-334 IKKAVRAGGAY
+334 IKKAVRAGGSY

-355 AQSLNFETAF
+355 AQSLNFETTF

-410 KPTRGIGETTQNKLV
+410 KPARGIGETTQNKLV
-425 AYARAVFAG
+425 SYARAAFARSSAYTG
-434 SPAATGITASAA
+434 VPANGEEA
-446 LSASA
+446 
-451 DLLGAEGANARQEPT
+451 ANAELPAYTGVLAFGSSPEQDSRSAQQEFT
-466 QLQDTAARQPELS
+466 QLQHNSVHSQQPELS
-479 HPQNTSAQPPQPE
+479 
-492 LAQLQDATAQPLRRL
+492 QLQEPAALPL
-507 QQLDYITALLEAGE
+507 QQQAEAIPQQGADYITVLLGAGA
-521 KLSISK
+521 KLPISK
-527 KAGTALREFL
+527 KAGTALQEFL
-537 NTLYALRSLLA
+537 NTLHSLRSLLA
-548 EYSAADDTSSAR
+548 EYDSA
-560 GTDSEAMNAPVFSN
+560 
-574 NTART
+574 
-579 NTDTDSNLDDTT
+579 NTDT
-591 GTDADGINGA
+591 
-601 VLTDT
+601 VFDT
-606 AATTAGIT
+606 ADTISAASVDTATDI
-614 DAAATAATT
+614 DAQADTVQFDVSTGSTIDTGASEQAVTQ
-623 DLSALSA
+623 
-630 KLLPGQG
+630 KHGQQG
-637 LAAFVLTVIEQSGL
+637 ERLAAFVLAVIEQTGL
-651 GIFHRNQD
+651 GVFHRNQD

-670 QELANTASLYPCST
+670 QELANTASLYPCSA

-706 ADAVQLITIHNTKGL
+706 ADAVQLITMHNTKGL

-733 GIFPRNDTI
+733 GIFPRNDESA
-742 GEDMEE
+742 EDMEE

-759 AQDSLYIT
+759 AQDALYMT

-776 KLSFMEPS
+776 KLSYMEPS
-784 RFLAEIDEGLVDVAG
+784 RFLAEIDSGLVDVIG
-799 QPVAGFAAP
+799 QSIASFASP

-819 QRLFHDDYGYGYIV
+819 QRLFHDDYGYGYVV
-833 QSRQSGGELVITVQF
+833 QSRQSGGKLVITVQF
-848 ETGAQKRFFPEYQRG
+848 ETGSQKRFFPEYQRA
-863 QLLRVD
+863 QLFRVD

>member
-1 MEETCE
+1 MEETCG

-52 EVRPESILA
+52 DVRPESILA
-61 VTFTNKAAREMAGR
+61 VTFTNKAAREMAER
-75 ARTLDERTA
+75 ARALDERA
-84 RSVIRT
+84 GRSSIRT

-97 MLRRYAEW
+97 MLRRYAKW
-105 AELSPNFTIYDDDD
+105 AGLSPNFTIYDDDD

-135 AQRFMR
+135 AQRFIR

-149 CLLPDSPQLVMIDPA
+149 CLLPDSPQLAAIDPA
-164 PEFATIYRTYQQRL
+164 PEFAVIYRAYQQRL

-186 GDLIMLPVKLLQE
+186 GDLIMLPVQLLQE
-199 HSAIAQQLHRRF
+199 HTAIAQQLHRRF
-211 KVILVDEYQDSND
+211 KVILVDEYQDSNS
-224 AQFRLLRELTGKD
+224 AQFQLLRELTGED

-287 RVAGSIVSRNEGRLG
+287 RVADSVVSRNEGRLG

-308 RGSGGQKPCLY
+308 RGTGGQKPCLY
-319 YLPSQDAEAELCVRL
+319 YLPSQDAEAELCVQL

-355 AQSLNFETAF
+355 AQSLNFETTF

-410 KPTRGIGETTQNKLV
+410 KPARGIGETTQNKLV
-425 AYARAVFAG
+425 AYARAAFASLSAHID
-434 SPAATGITASAA
+434 SPANAGEAAEAGTSTFGSSPEQYSRSAQ
-446 LSASA
+446 
-451 DLLGAEGANARQEPT
+451 QEFT
-466 QLQDTAARQPELS
+466 QLQHNSVHSQQPELS
-479 HPQNTSAQPPQPE
+479 
-492 LAQLQDATAQPLRRL
+492 QLQEPAALPLR
-507 QQLDYITALLEAGE
+507 QQSEDTPQQQPQQGADYITVLLGAGA
-521 KLSISK
+521 KLPISK
-527 KAGTALREFL
+527 KAGTALQEFL
-537 NTLYALRSLLA
+537 NTLHSLRSLLA
-548 EYSAADDTSSAR
+548 EYDSA
-560 GTDSEAMNAPVFSN
+560 
-574 NTART
+574 
-579 NTDTDSNLDDTT
+579 NTDTVFDT
-591 GTDADGINGA
+591 ADTISA
-601 VLTDT
+601 ASVDT
-606 AATTAGIT
+606 AADINAQANALRA
-614 DAAATAATT
+614 DASTGSTIDTGAAEQAVTQ
-623 DLSALSA
+623 
-630 KLLPGQG
+630 KHGQQG
-637 LAAFVLTVIEQSGL
+637 ERLAAFVLAVIEQTGL
-651 GIFHRNQD
+651 GVFHRNQD

-670 QELANTASLYPCST
+670 QELANTASLYPCSA

-706 ADAVQLITIHNTKGL
+706 ADAVQLITMHNTKGL

-733 GIFPRNDTI
+733 GIFPRNDESA
-742 GEDMEE
+742 EDMEE

-759 AQDSLYIT
+759 AQDALYMT

-776 KLSFMEPS
+776 KLSYMEPS
-784 RFLAEIDEGLVDVAG
+784 RFLAEIDSGLVDVIG
-799 QPVAGFAAP
+799 QSIASFASP
-808 ADEEAALWKCG
+808 ADEEASLWKCG
-819 QRLFHDDYGYGYIV
+819 QRLFHDDYGYGYVV

-848 ETGAQKRFFPEYQRG
+848 ENGSQKRFFPVYQKS
-863 QLLRVD
+863 QLFRVD

>member
-1 MEETCE
+1 MEETCG

-52 EVRPESILA
+52 GVRPESILA
-61 VTFTNKAAREMAGR
+61 VTFTNKAAREMAER
-75 ARTLDERTA
+75 AQALDERA
-84 RSVIRT
+84 GRSSIRT

-105 AELSPNFTIYDDDD
+105 AGLSPNFTIYDDDD

-149 CLLPDSPQLVMIDPA
+149 CLLPDNPQLAAIDPA
-164 PEFATIYRTYQQRL
+164 PEFAVIYRTYQQRL

-186 GDLIMLPVKLLQE
+186 GDLIMLPVQLLQE
-199 HSAIAQQLHRRF
+199 HTAITQQLHRRF
-211 KVILVDEYQDSND
+211 KVILVDEYQDSNS
-224 AQFRLLRELTGKD
+224 AQFQLLRELTGED

-287 RVAGSIVSRNEGRLG
+287 QVAGSIVSRNEGRLG

-308 RGSGGQKPCLY
+308 RGTGGQKPCLY
-319 YLPSQDAEAELCVRL
+319 YLPSQDAEAELCVQL
-334 IKKAVRAGGAY
+334 IKKAVRAGGSY

-355 AQSLNFETAF
+355 AQSLNFETTF

-410 KPTRGIGETTQNKLV
+410 KPARGIGETTQNKLV
-425 AYARAVFAG
+425 AYARSAFARLSAYTGSSATAGEAAEAG
-434 SPAATGITASAA
+434 SSAFDTSPEQDSG
-446 LSASA
+446 SAQQEFTQ
-451 DLLGAEGANARQEPT
+451 LQEPT
-466 QLQDTAARQPELS
+466 AL
-479 HPQNTSAQPPQPE
+479 
-492 LAQLQDATAQPLRRL
+492 PLR
-507 QQLDYITALLEAGE
+507 QQTKDTPQQQPQQGADYITVLLDAGA
-521 KLSISK
+521 KLPISK
-527 KAGTALREFL
+527 KAGTALQEFL
-537 NTLYALRSLLA
+537 NTLHSLRDLLA
-548 EYSAADDTSSAR
+548 EYDSA
-560 GTDSEAMNAPVFSN
+560 
-574 NTART
+574 NT
-579 NTDTDSNLDDTT
+579 
-591 GTDADGINGA
+591 
-601 VLTDT
+601 
-606 AATTAGIT
+606 T
-614 DAAATAATT
+614 DAAPVDTATDIDAQADSLRSDVSTGST
-623 DLSALSA
+623 IDTGASEQAVTQ
-630 KLLPGQG
+630 KHEQQG
-637 LAAFVLTVIEQSGL
+637 ERLAAFVLAVIEQTGL
-651 GIFHRNQD
+651 GVFHRNQD

-670 QELANTASLYPCST
+670 QELANTASLYPCT
-684 AGLTSFLE
+684 AAGLTSFLE

-706 ADAVQLITIHNTKGL
+706 SDAVQLITMHNTKGL

-733 GIFPRNDTI
+733 GIFPRNDESA
-742 GEDMEE
+742 EDMEE

-759 AQDSLYIT
+759 AQDALYMT

-776 KLSFMEPS
+776 KLSYMEPS
-784 RFLAEIDEGLVDVAG
+784 RFLAEIDSGLVDVIG
-799 QPVAGFAAP
+799 QSIASFASP

-819 QRLFHDDYGYGYIV
+819 QRLFHDDYGYGYVV

-848 ETGAQKRFFPEYQRG
+848 ENGSQKRFFPAYQKS
-863 QLLRVD
+863 QLFRVD

>member
-1 MEETCE
+1 MEETCG

-52 EVRPESILA
+52 DVRPESILA
-61 VTFTNKAAREMAGR
+61 VTFTNKAAREMAER
-75 ARTLDERTA
+75 ARALDERA
-84 RSVIRT
+84 GRSSIRT

-105 AELSPNFTIYDDDD
+105 AGLSPNFTIYDDDD

-135 AQRFMR
+135 AQRFIR

-149 CLLPDSPQLVMIDPA
+149 CLLPDNPQLTMIDPA
-164 PEFATIYRTYQQRL
+164 PEFAVIYRTYQQRL

-186 GDLIMLPVKLLQE
+186 GDLIMLPVQLLQE
-199 HSAIAQQLHRRF
+199 HTAIAQQLHRRF
-211 KVILVDEYQDSND
+211 KVILVDEYQDSNS
-224 AQFRLLRELTGKD
+224 AQFQLLRELTGED

-287 RVAGSIVSRNEGRLG
+287 RVADSVVSRNEGRLG

-308 RGSGGQKPCLY
+308 RGTGGQKPCLY
-319 YLPSQDAEAELCVRL
+319 YLPSQDAEAELCVQL
-334 IKKAVRAGGAY
+334 IKKAVRAGGSY

-355 AQSLNFETAF
+355 AQSLNFETTF

-410 KPTRGIGETTQNKLV
+410 KPARGIGETTQNKLV
-425 AYARAVFAG
+425 AYARAAFA
-434 SPAATGITASAA
+434 S
-446 LSASA
+446 LSANTDSPENAGEAAEASSSA
-451 DLLGAEGANARQEPT
+451 FDSSPEQDNRSAQQEFT
-466 QLQDTAARQPELS
+466 QLQNNSVHSQQPELS
-479 HPQNTSAQPPQPE
+479 
-492 LAQLQDATAQPLRRL
+492 QLQEPPPLPLR
-507 QQLDYITALLEAGE
+507 QQAEDTPQQQPQQGADYITVLLGAGA
-521 KLSISK
+521 KLPIPK
-527 KAGTALREFL
+527 KAGTALQEFL
-537 NTLYALRSLLA
+537 NTLHSLRSLLA
-548 EYSAADDTSSAR
+548 EYDSANTAGTAAFDTAVEADDLRSDAPIGSTIDTGA
-560 GTDSEAMNAPVFSN
+560 SEQ
-574 NTART
+574 
-579 NTDTDSNLDDTT
+579 
-591 GTDADGINGA
+591 A
-601 VLTDT
+601 V
-606 AATTAGIT
+606 AQ
-614 DAAATAATT
+614 
-623 DLSALSA
+623 
-630 KLLPGQG
+630 KHGQQG
-637 LAAFVLTVIEQSGL
+637 ERLAAFVLAVIEQTGL
-651 GIFHRNQD
+651 GVFHRNQD

-670 QELANTASLYPCST
+670 QELANTASLYPCT
-684 AGLTSFLE
+684 AAGLTSFLE

-706 ADAVQLITIHNTKGL
+706 ADAVQLITMHNTKGL

-733 GIFPRNDTI
+733 GIFPRNDESA
-742 GEDMEE
+742 EDMEE

-759 AQDSLYIT
+759 AQDALYMT

-776 KLSFMEPS
+776 KLSYMEPS
-784 RFLAEIDEGLVDVAG
+784 RFLAEIDSGLVDVIG
-799 QPVAGFAAP
+799 QSITSFASP

-819 QRLFHDDYGYGYIV
+819 QRIFHDDYGYGYVV

-848 ETGAQKRFFPEYQRG
+848 ENGSQKRFFPVYQRA
-863 QLLRVD
+863 QLFRVD

>member
-1 MEETCE
+1 MEETCG

-52 EVRPESILA
+52 GVRPESILA
-61 VTFTNKAAREMAGR
+61 VTFTNKAAREMAER
-75 ARTLDERTA
+75 AQALDERAA
-84 RSVIRT
+84 RSSIRT

-105 AELSPNFTIYDDDD
+105 AGLSPNFTIYDDDD

-135 AQRFMR
+135 AQRFIR

-149 CLLPDSPQLVMIDPA
+149 CLLPDSPQLTMIDPA
-164 PEFATIYRTYQQRL
+164 PEFAVIYRAYQQRL

-186 GDLIMLPVKLLQE
+186 GDLIMLPVQLLQG
-199 HSAIAQQLHRRF
+199 HTAIAQQLHRRF
-211 KVILVDEYQDSND
+211 KVILVDEYQDSNS
-224 AQFRLLRELTGKD
+224 AQFQLLRELTGED

-287 RVAGSIVSRNEGRLG
+287 RVADSVVSRNEGRLG

-308 RGSGGQKPCLY
+308 RGTGGQKPCLY
-319 YLPSQDAEAELCVRL
+319 YLPSQDAEAELCVQL
-334 IKKAVRAGGAY
+334 IKKAVRAGGSY

-355 AQSLNFETAF
+355 AQSLNFETTF

-410 KPTRGIGETTQNKLV
+410 KPARGIGETTQNKLI
-425 AYARAVFAG
+425 AYARAAFASLSANTDSSENAGEAAEAG
-434 SPAATGITASAA
+434 SSEQDSRSAQQEFTQLQEPTALPLRQQTEDTPQQQPQQGADYITV
-446 LSASA
+446 
-451 DLLGAEGANARQEPT
+451 LLGAGA
-466 QLQDTAARQPELS
+466 
-479 HPQNTSAQPPQPE
+479 
-492 LAQLQDATAQPLRRL
+492 
-507 QQLDYITALLEAGE
+507 
-521 KLSISK
+521 KLPIPK
-527 KAGTALREFL
+527 KAGTALQEFL
-537 NTLYALRSLLA
+537 NTLHSLRSLLA
-548 EYSAADDTSSAR
+548 EYDSA
-560 GTDSEAMNAPVFSN
+560 N
-574 NTART
+574 
-579 NTDTDSNLDDTT
+579 TT
-591 GTDADGINGA
+591 GTAA
-601 VLTDT
+601 VDT
-606 AATTAGIT
+606 AADI
-614 DAAATAATT
+614 DAQADTVQSDTPIGSTIDTGA
-623 DLSALSA
+623 SAQA
-630 KLLPGQG
+630 VTQKHGQQG
-637 LAAFVLTVIEQSGL
+637 ERLAAFVLAVIEQTGL
-651 GIFHRNQD
+651 GVFHRNQD

-670 QELANTASLYPCST
+670 QELANTASLYPCSA

-706 ADAVQLITIHNTKGL
+706 ADAVQLITMHNTKGL

-733 GIFPRNDTI
+733 GIFPRNDESA
-742 GEDMEE
+742 EDMEE

-759 AQDSLYIT
+759 AQDALYMT

-776 KLSFMEPS
+776 KLSYMEPS

-799 QPVAGFAAP
+799 QPIASFASP

-819 QRLFHDDYGYGYIV
+819 QRLFHDDYGYGYVV

-848 ETGAQKRFFPEYQRG
+848 ENGSQKRFFPVYQKS
-863 QLLRVD
+863 QLFRVD

>member
-1 MEETCE
+1 MEETCG

-52 EVRPESILA
+52 SVLPESILA
-61 VTFTNKAAREMAGR
+61 VTFTNKAAREMAER
-75 ARTLDERTA
+75 ARALDERA
-84 RSVIRT
+84 SRSSIRT

-105 AELSPNFTIYDDDD
+105 AGLSPNFTIYDDDD

-135 AQRFMR
+135 AQRFIR

-149 CLLPDSPQLVMIDPA
+149 CLLPDSPQLTMIDPT
-164 PEFATIYRTYQQRL
+164 PEFAVIYRAYQQRL

-186 GDLIMLPVKLLQE
+186 GDLIMLPVQLLQE
-199 HSAIAQQLHRRF
+199 HTAIAQQLHRRF
-211 KVILVDEYQDSND
+211 KVILVDEYQDSNS
-224 AQFRLLRELTGKD
+224 AQFQLLRELTGED

-287 RVAGSIVSRNEGRLG
+287 RVADSVVSRNEGRLG

-308 RGSGGQKPCLY
+308 RGTGGQKPCLY
-319 YLPSQDAEAELCVRL
+319 YLPSQDAEAELCVQL
-334 IKKAVRAGGAY
+334 IKKAVRAGGSY

-355 AQSLNFETAF
+355 AQSLNFETTF

-410 KPTRGIGETTQNKLV
+410 KPARGIGETTQNKLV
-425 AYARAVFAG
+425 AYARAAFASLSAEAG
-434 SPAATGITASAA
+434 SSAFDTSPEQDSR
-446 LSASA
+446 SAQQEFTQ
-451 DLLGAEGANARQEPT
+451 LQEPT
-466 QLQDTAARQPELS
+466 AL
-479 HPQNTSAQPPQPE
+479 
-492 LAQLQDATAQPLRRL
+492 PLR
-507 QQLDYITALLEAGE
+507 QQTEDTPQQQPQQGADYITVLLDAGA
-521 KLSISK
+521 KLPIPK
-527 KAGTALREFL
+527 KAGTTLQEFL
-537 NTLYALRSLLA
+537 NTLHSLRSLLA
-548 EYSAADDTSSAR
+548 EYDSA
-560 GTDSEAMNAPVFSN
+560 N
-574 NTART
+574 
-579 NTDTDSNLDDTT
+579 TT
-591 GTDADGINGA
+591 GTAA
-601 VLTDT
+601 VDT
-606 AATTAGIT
+606 AADI
-614 DAAATAATT
+614 DAQADTVQSDTPIGSTIDTGASEQAVTQ
-623 DLSALSA
+623 
-630 KLLPGQG
+630 KHGQHG
-637 LAAFVLTVIEQSGL
+637 ERLAAFVLAVIEQTGL
-651 GIFHRNQD
+651 GVFHRNQD

-670 QELANTASLYPCST
+670 QELANTASLYPCSA

-706 ADAVQLITIHNTKGL
+706 ADAVQLITMHNTKGL

-733 GIFPRNDTI
+733 GIFPRNDESA
-742 GEDMEE
+742 EDMEE

-759 AQDSLYIT
+759 AQDALYMT

-776 KLSFMEPS
+776 KLSYMEPS
-784 RFLAEIDEGLVDVAG
+784 RFLTEIDSGLVDVIG
-799 QPVAGFAAP
+799 QSIASFASP

-819 QRLFHDDYGYGYIV
+819 QRLFHDDYGYGYVV

-848 ETGAQKRFFPEYQRG
+848 ENGSQKRFFPVYQKS
-863 QLLRVD
+863 QLFRVD

>member
-1 MEETCE
+1 MGN

-52 EVRPESILA
+52 DVRPESILA
-61 VTFTNKAAREMAGR
+61 VTFTNKAAREMAER
-75 ARTLDERTA
+75 ARALDERA
-84 RSVIRT
+84 GRSSIRT

-105 AELSPNFTIYDDDD
+105 AGLSPNFTIYDDDD

-135 AQRFMR
+135 AQRFIR

-149 CLLPDSPQLVMIDPA
+149 CLLPDSPQLTMIDPA
-164 PEFATIYRTYQQRL
+164 PEFAVIYRAYQQRL

-186 GDLIMLPVKLLQE
+186 GDLIMLPVQLLQG
-199 HSAIAQQLHRRF
+199 HTAIAQQLHRRF
-211 KVILVDEYQDSND
+211 KVILVDEYQDSNS
-224 AQFRLLRELTGKD
+224 AQFQLLRELTGED

-287 RVAGSIVSRNEGRLG
+287 RVADSVVSRNEGRLG

-308 RGSGGQKPCLY
+308 RGTGGQKPCLY
-319 YLPSQDAEAELCVRL
+319 YLPSQDAEAELCVQL
-334 IKKAVRAGGAY
+334 IKKAVRAGGSY

-355 AQSLNFETAF
+355 AQSLNFETTF

-410 KPTRGIGETTQNKLV
+410 KPARGIGETTQNKLI
-425 AYARAVFAG
+425 AYARAAFASLSANTDSSENAGEAAEAG
-434 SPAATGITASAA
+434 SSEQDSRSAQQEFTQLQEPTALPLRQQTEDTPQQQPQQGADYITV
-446 LSASA
+446 
-451 DLLGAEGANARQEPT
+451 LLGAGA
-466 QLQDTAARQPELS
+466 
-479 HPQNTSAQPPQPE
+479 
-492 LAQLQDATAQPLRRL
+492 
-507 QQLDYITALLEAGE
+507 
-521 KLSISK
+521 KLPIPK
-527 KAGTALREFL
+527 KAGTALQEFL
-537 NTLYALRSLLA
+537 NTLYSLRSLLA
-548 EYSAADDTSSAR
+548 EYDSANT
-560 GTDSEAMNAPVFSN
+560 TDAAPV
-574 NTART
+574 
-579 NTDTDSNLDDTT
+579 
-591 GTDADGINGA
+591 
-601 VLTDT
+601 DT
-606 AATTAGIT
+606 AADI
-614 DAAATAATT
+614 DAQADTVQSDAPIGSTIDTGASEQAVTQ
-623 DLSALSA
+623 
-630 KLLPGQG
+630 KHGQQG
-637 LAAFVLTVIEQSGL
+637 ERLAAFVLAVIEQTGL
-651 GIFHRNQD
+651 GVFHRNQD

-670 QELANTASLYPCST
+670 QELANTASLYPCSA

-706 ADAVQLITIHNTKGL
+706 ADAVQLITMHNTKGL

-733 GIFPRNDTI
+733 GIFPRNDESA
-742 GEDMEE
+742 EDMEE

-759 AQDSLYIT
+759 AQDALYMT

-776 KLSFMEPS
+776 KLSYMEPS
-784 RFLAEIDEGLVDVAG
+784 RFLAEIDSGLVDVIG
-799 QPVAGFAAP
+799 QSIANFASP

-819 QRLFHDDYGYGYIV
+819 QRLFHDDYGYGYVV
-833 QSRQSGGELVITVQF
+833 QSRQSGSELVITVQF
-848 ETGAQKRFFPEYQRG
+848 ENGSQKRFFPVYQKS
-863 QLLRVD
+863 QLFRVD

>member
-52 EVRPESILA
+52 GVRPESILA
-61 VTFTNKAAREMAGR
+61 VTFTNKAAREMAER
-75 ARTLDERTA
+75 ARALDERA
-84 RSVIRT
+84 DRSSIRT

-105 AELSPNFTIYDDDD
+105 AGLSPNFTIYDDDD

-135 AQRFMR
+135 AQRFIR

-149 CLLPDSPQLVMIDPA
+149 CLLPDSPPLTMIDPA
-164 PEFATIYRTYQQRL
+164 PEFAVIYRAYQQRL

-186 GDLIMLPVKLLQE
+186 GDLIMLPVQLLQE
-199 HSAIAQQLHRRF
+199 HTAIAQQLHRRF
-211 KVILVDEYQDSND
+211 KVILVDEYQDSNS
-224 AQFRLLRELTGKD
+224 AQFQLLRELTGED

-287 RVAGSIVSRNEGRLG
+287 RVADSVVSRNEGRLG

-308 RGSGGQKPCLY
+308 RGTGGQKPCLY
-319 YLPSQDAEAELCVRL
+319 YLPSQDAEAELCVQL

-355 AQSLNFETAF
+355 AQSLNFETTF

-410 KPTRGIGETTQNKLV
+410 KPARGIGETTQNKLV
-425 AYARAVFAG
+425 AYARAAFAH
-434 SPAATGITASAA
+434 
-446 LSASA
+446 LSAYTGSSA
-451 DLLGAEGANARQEPT
+451 FGSSPEQDNEDAQQEFTHLQNSSAQSLQPEFA
-466 QLQDTAARQPELS
+466 QLQDTDAQPLQKQVQPELS
-479 HPQNTSAQPPQPE
+479 
-492 LAQLQDATAQPLRRL
+492 QLQEPTALPLR
-507 QQLDYITALLEAGE
+507 QQTKDTPQQQPQQGADYITVLLDAGA
-521 KLSISK
+521 KLPISK
-527 KAGTALREFL
+527 KAGTALQEFL
-537 NTLYALRSLLA
+537 NTLHSLRDLLA
-548 EYSAADDTSSAR
+548 EYDSA
-560 GTDSEAMNAPVFSN
+560 
-574 NTART
+574 NT
-579 NTDTDSNLDDTT
+579 
-591 GTDADGINGA
+591 
-601 VLTDT
+601 
-606 AATTAGIT
+606 T
-614 DAAATAATT
+614 DAAPVDTATDIDAQADSLRSDVSTGST
-623 DLSALSA
+623 IDTGASEQAVTQ
-630 KLLPGQG
+630 KHEQQG
-637 LAAFVLTVIEQSGL
+637 ERLAAFVLAVIEQTGL
-651 GIFHRNQD
+651 GVFHRNQD

-670 QELANTASLYPCST
+670 QELANTASLYPCSA

-692 HIELDRSLAETDAG
+692 HIELDRSLAETEAG
-706 ADAVQLITIHNTKGL
+706 ADAVQLITMHNTKGL

-733 GIFPRNDTI
+733 GIFPRNDESA
-742 GEDMEE
+742 EDMEE

-759 AQDSLYIT
+759 AQDALYMT

-776 KLSFMEPS
+776 KLSYMEPS
-784 RFLAEIDEGLVDVAG
+784 RFLAEIDSGLVDVIG
-799 QPVAGFAAP
+799 QSIASFASP

-819 QRLFHDDYGYGYIV
+819 QRLFHDDYGYGYVV

-848 ETGAQKRFFPEYQRG
+848 ENGSQKRFFPAYQKS
-863 QLLRVD
+863 QLFRVD

>member
-1 MEETCE
+1 MEEMCD

-52 EVRPESILA
+52 GVHPESILA
-61 VTFTNKAAREMAGR
+61 VTFTNKAAREMAER
-75 ARTLDERTA
+75 ARALDERA
-84 RSVIRT
+84 GRSSIRT

-105 AELSPNFTIYDDDD
+105 AGLSPNFTIYDDDD

-135 AQRFMR
+135 AQRFIR

-149 CLLPDSPQLVMIDPA
+149 CLLPDSPQLAAIDPA
-164 PEFATIYRTYQQRL
+164 PEFAVIYRAYQQRL

-186 GDLIMLPVKLLQE
+186 GDLIMLPVQLLQE
-199 HSAIAQQLHRRF
+199 HTAIAQQLHRRF
-211 KVILVDEYQDSND
+211 KVILVDEYQDSNS
-224 AQFRLLRELTGKD
+224 AQFQLLRELTGED

-282 YEPIL
+282 YESIL
-287 RVAGSIVSRNEGRLG
+287 RVADSVVSRNEGRLG

-308 RGSGGQKPCLY
+308 RGTGGQKPCLY
-319 YLPSQDAEAELCVRL
+319 YLPSQDAEAELCIQL

-355 AQSLNFETAF
+355 AQSLNFETTF

-410 KPTRGIGETTQNKLV
+410 KPARGIGETTQNKLV
-425 AYARAVFAG
+425 AYARSAFARSSAYTG
-434 SPAATGITASAA
+434 VLAFGDSPEQDSGNAQQGTDYITV
-446 LSASA
+446 
-451 DLLGAEGANARQEPT
+451 LLGAGA
-466 QLQDTAARQPELS
+466 
-479 HPQNTSAQPPQPE
+479 
-492 LAQLQDATAQPLRRL
+492 
-507 QQLDYITALLEAGE
+507 

-527 KAGTALREFL
+527 KAGTALQEFL
-537 NTLYALRSLLA
+537 NTLHSLRNLLA
-548 EYSAADDTSSAR
+548 EYDSANT
-560 GTDSEAMNAPVFSN
+560 TDAAPV
-574 NTART
+574 
-579 NTDTDSNLDDTT
+579 
-591 GTDADGINGA
+591 
-601 VLTDT
+601 DT
-606 AATTAGIT
+606 AADI
-614 DAAATAATT
+614 DAQADTMQFDVSTGSTIDTGASEQAVTQ
-623 DLSALSA
+623 
-630 KLLPGQG
+630 KHGQQG
-637 LAAFVLTVIEQSGL
+637 ERLAAFVLAVIEQTGL
-651 GIFHRNQD
+651 GVFHRNQD

-670 QELANTASLYPCST
+670 QELANTASLYPCSA

-706 ADAVQLITIHNTKGL
+706 ADAVQLITMHNTKGL

-733 GIFPRNDTI
+733 GIFPRNDESV
-742 GEDMEE
+742 EDVEE

-759 AQDSLYIT
+759 AQDALYMT
-767 SCAARRMYG
+767 SCSARRMYG
-776 KLSFMEPS
+776 KLSYMEPS
-784 RFLAEIDEGLVDVAG
+784 CFLAEIDSGLVDVIG
-799 QPVAGFAAP
+799 QSIASFASPV
-808 ADEEAALWKCG
+808 DEEAALWKCG
-819 QRLFHDDYGYGYIV
+819 QRLFHDDYGYGYVV
-833 QSRQSGGELVITVQF
+833 QSRQSGGKLVITVQF
-848 ETGAQKRFFPEYQRG
+848 ENGSQKRFFPEYQKS
-863 QLLRVD
+863 QLFRVD

>member
-1 MEETCE
+1 MEETCG

-52 EVRPESILA
+52 GVRPESILA
-61 VTFTNKAAREMAGR
+61 VTFTNKAAREMAER
-75 ARTLDERTA
+75 ARALDERA
-84 RSVIRT
+84 GRSSIRT

-105 AELSPNFTIYDDDD
+105 AGLSPNFTIYDDDD

-135 AQRFMR
+135 AQRFIR

-149 CLLPDSPQLVMIDPA
+149 CLLPDSPQLTMIDPA
-164 PEFATIYRTYQQRL
+164 PEFAVIYRAYQQRL

-186 GDLIMLPVKLLQE
+186 GDLIMLPVQLLQE
-199 HSAIAQQLHRRF
+199 HTAIAQQLHRRF
-211 KVILVDEYQDSND
+211 KVILVDEYQDSNS
-224 AQFRLLRELTGKD
+224 AQFQLLRELTGED

-287 RVAGSIVSRNEGRLG
+287 RVADSVVSRNEGRLG

-308 RGSGGQKPCLY
+308 RGTGGQKPCLY
-319 YLPSQDAEAELCVRL
+319 YLPSQDAEAELCVQL
-334 IKKAVRAGGAY
+334 IKKAVRAGGSY

-355 AQSLNFETAF
+355 AQSLNFETTF

-410 KPTRGIGETTQNKLV
+410 KPVRGIGETTQNKLI
-425 AYARAVFAG
+425 AYARAAFASLSANTDSSENAGEAAEAG
-434 SPAATGITASAA
+434 SSEQDSRSAQQEFTQLQEPTALPLRQQTEDTPQQQPQQGADYITV
-446 LSASA
+446 
-451 DLLGAEGANARQEPT
+451 LLGAGA
-466 QLQDTAARQPELS
+466 
-479 HPQNTSAQPPQPE
+479 
-492 LAQLQDATAQPLRRL
+492 
-507 QQLDYITALLEAGE
+507 
-521 KLSISK
+521 KLPIPK
-527 KAGTALREFL
+527 KAGTALQEFL
-537 NTLYALRSLLA
+537 NTLYSLRSLLA
-548 EYSAADDTSSAR
+548 EYDSANTAGAAAFDTAVEADAQADDLWSDAPIGSTIDTGA
-560 GTDSEAMNAPVFSN
+560 SEQ
-574 NTART
+574 
-579 NTDTDSNLDDTT
+579 
-591 GTDADGINGA
+591 A
-601 VLTDT
+601 VTQ
-606 AATTAGIT
+606 
-614 DAAATAATT
+614 
-623 DLSALSA
+623 
-630 KLLPGQG
+630 KHGQQG
-637 LAAFVLTVIEQSGL
+637 ERLAAFVLAVIEQTGL
-651 GIFHRNQD
+651 GVFHRNQD

-670 QELANTASLYPCST
+670 QELANTASLYPCSA

-706 ADAVQLITIHNTKGL
+706 ADAVQLITMHNTKGL

-733 GIFPRNDTI
+733 GIFPRNDESA
-742 GEDMEE
+742 EDMEE

-759 AQDSLYIT
+759 AQDALYMT

-776 KLSFMEPS
+776 KLSYMEPS
-784 RFLAEIDEGLVDVAG
+784 RFLAEIDSGLVDVIG
-799 QPVAGFAAP
+799 QSIANFASP

-819 QRLFHDDYGYGYIV
+819 QRLFHDDYGYGYVV
-833 QSRQSGGELVITVQF
+833 QSRQSGSELVITVQF
-848 ETGAQKRFFPEYQRG
+848 ENGSQKRFFPAYQKS
-863 QLLRVD
+863 QLFRVD

>member
-1 MEETCE
+1 MEETCG

-52 EVRPESILA
+52 DVRPESILA
-61 VTFTNKAAREMAGR
+61 VTFTNKAAREMAER
-75 ARTLDERTA
+75 ARALDERA
-84 RSVIRT
+84 GRSSIRT

-105 AELSPNFTIYDDDD
+105 AGLSPNFTIYDDDD

-135 AQRFMR
+135 AQRFIR

-149 CLLPDSPQLVMIDPA
+149 CLLPDSPQLTMIDPA
-164 PEFATIYRTYQQRL
+164 PEFAVIYRAYQQRL

-186 GDLIMLPVKLLQE
+186 GDLIMLPVQLLQG
-199 HSAIAQQLHRRF
+199 HTAIAQQLHRRF
-211 KVILVDEYQDSND
+211 KVILVDEYQDSNS
-224 AQFRLLRELTGKD
+224 AQFQLLRELTGED

-287 RVAGSIVSRNEGRLG
+287 RVADSVVSRNEGRLG

-308 RGSGGQKPCLY
+308 RGTGGQKPCLY
-319 YLPSQDAEAELCVRL
+319 YLPSQDAEAELCVQL
-334 IKKAVRAGGAY
+334 IKKAVRAGGSY

-355 AQSLNFETAF
+355 AQSLNFETTF

-410 KPTRGIGETTQNKLV
+410 KPARGIGETTQNKLV
-425 AYARAVFAG
+425 AYARAAFASLSAEAG
-434 SPAATGITASAA
+434 SSAFGSSPEQDNR
-446 LSASA
+446 SAQ
-451 DLLGAEGANARQEPT
+451 QEFT
-466 QLQDTAARQPELS
+466 QLQDPTALPLQQQAED
-479 HPQNTSAQPPQPE
+479 TPQPQ
-492 LAQLQDATAQPLRRL
+492 AQQGA
-507 QQLDYITALLEAGE
+507 DYITVLLGAGA
-521 KLSISK
+521 KLPIPK
-527 KAGTALREFL
+527 KAGTALQEFL
-537 NTLYALRSLLA
+537 NTLHSLRSLLA
-548 EYSAADDTSSAR
+548 EYDSANTAGTAAFDTAVEADDLWSDAPIGSTIDTGA
-560 GTDSEAMNAPVFSN
+560 SEQ
-574 NTART
+574 
-579 NTDTDSNLDDTT
+579 
-591 GTDADGINGA
+591 A
-601 VLTDT
+601 VTQ
-606 AATTAGIT
+606 
-614 DAAATAATT
+614 
-623 DLSALSA
+623 
-630 KLLPGQG
+630 KHGQQG
-637 LAAFVLTVIEQSGL
+637 ERLAAFVLAVIEQTGL
-651 GIFHRNQD
+651 GVFHRNQD

-670 QELANTASLYPCST
+670 QELANTASLYPCSA

-706 ADAVQLITIHNTKGL
+706 ADAVQLITMHNTKGL

-733 GIFPRNDTI
+733 GIFPRNDESA
-742 GEDMEE
+742 EDMEE

-759 AQDSLYIT
+759 AQNALYMT

-776 KLSFMEPS
+776 KLSYMEPS
-784 RFLAEIDEGLVDVAG
+784 RFLAEIDSGLVDVIG
-799 QPVAGFAAP
+799 QSIANFASP

-819 QRLFHDDYGYGYIV
+819 QRLFHDDYGYGYVV
-833 QSRQSGGELVITVQF
+833 QSRQSGSELVITVQF
-848 ETGAQKRFFPEYQRG
+848 ENGSQKRFFPVYQKS
-863 QLLRVD
+863 QLFRVD

>member
-1 MEETCE
+1 MEETCG

-52 EVRPESILA
+52 GVRPESILA
-61 VTFTNKAAREMAGR
+61 VTFTNKAAREMAER
-75 ARTLDERTA
+75 ARALDERA
-84 RSVIRT
+84 GRSSIRT

-105 AELSPNFTIYDDDD
+105 AGLSPNFTIYDDDD

-135 AQRFMR
+135 AQRFIR

-149 CLLPDSPQLVMIDPA
+149 CLLPDSPQLTMIDPA
-164 PEFATIYRTYQQRL
+164 PEFAVIYRAYQQRL

-186 GDLIMLPVKLLQE
+186 GDLIMLPVQLLQG
-199 HSAIAQQLHRRF
+199 HTAIAQQLHRRF
-211 KVILVDEYQDSND
+211 KVILVDEYQDSNS
-224 AQFRLLRELTGKD
+224 AQFQLLRELTGED

-287 RVAGSIVSRNEGRLG
+287 RVADSVVSRNEGRLG

-308 RGSGGQKPCLY
+308 RGTGGQKPCLY
-319 YLPSQDAEAELCVRL
+319 YLPSQDAEAELCVQL
-334 IKKAVRAGGAY
+334 IKKAARAGGSY

-355 AQSLNFETAF
+355 AQSLNFETTF

-410 KPTRGIGETTQNKLV
+410 KPARGIGETTQNKLI
-425 AYARAVFAG
+425 AYARSAFASLSANTDSSENAGEAAEAG
-434 SPAATGITASAA
+434 SSEQDSRSAQQEFTQLQGPTALPLRQQTEDTPQQQPQQGADYITV
-446 LSASA
+446 
-451 DLLGAEGANARQEPT
+451 LLGAGA
-466 QLQDTAARQPELS
+466 
-479 HPQNTSAQPPQPE
+479 
-492 LAQLQDATAQPLRRL
+492 
-507 QQLDYITALLEAGE
+507 
-521 KLSISK
+521 KLPIPK
-527 KAGTALREFL
+527 KAGTALQEFL
-537 NTLYALRSLLA
+537 NTLYSLRSLLA
-548 EYSAADDTSSAR
+548 EYDSANTAGAAAFDTAVDIDAQADDLRSDAPIGSTIDTGA
-560 GTDSEAMNAPVFSN
+560 SEQA
-574 NTART
+574 
-579 NTDTDSNLDDTT
+579 
-591 GTDADGINGA
+591 
-601 VLTDT
+601 
-606 AATTAGIT
+606 IT
-614 DAAATAATT
+614 Q
-623 DLSALSA
+623 
-630 KLLPGQG
+630 KHGQQG
-637 LAAFVLTVIEQSGL
+637 ERLAAFVLAVIEQTGL
-651 GIFHRNQD
+651 GVFHRNQD

-670 QELANTASLYPCST
+670 QELANTASLYPCSA

-706 ADAVQLITIHNTKGL
+706 ADAVQLITMHNTKGL

-733 GIFPRNDTI
+733 GIFPRNDESA
-742 GEDMEE
+742 EDMEE

-759 AQDSLYIT
+759 AQNALYMT

-776 KLSFMEPS
+776 KLSYMEPS
-784 RFLAEIDEGLVDVAG
+784 RFLAEIDSGLVDVIG
-799 QPVAGFAAP
+799 QSIASFASP

-819 QRLFHDDYGYGYIV
+819 QRLFHDDYGYGYVV

-848 ETGAQKRFFPEYQRG
+848 ENGSQKRFFPVYQKS
-863 QLLRVD
+863 QLFRVD

>member
-1 MEETCE
+1 MEEMCD

-52 EVRPESILA
+52 SVNPESILA
-61 VTFTNKAAREMAGR
+61 VTFTNKAAREMAER
-75 ARTLDERTA
+75 ARALDERA
-84 RSVIRT
+84 GRSSIRT

-105 AELSPNFTIYDDDD
+105 AGLSPNFTIYDDDD

-135 AQRFMR
+135 AQRFIR

-149 CLLPDSPQLVMIDPA
+149 CLLPDSPQLAAIDPA
-164 PEFATIYRTYQQRL
+164 PEFAVIYRAYQQRL

-186 GDLIMLPVKLLQE
+186 GDLIMLPVQLLQE
-199 HSAIAQQLHRRF
+199 HTAIAQQLHRRF
-211 KVILVDEYQDSND
+211 KVILVDEYQDSNS
-224 AQFRLLRELTGKD
+224 AQFQLLRELTGED

-282 YEPIL
+282 YESIL
-287 RVAGSIVSRNEGRLG
+287 RVADSVVSRNEGRLG

-308 RGSGGQKPCLY
+308 RGTGGQKPCLY
-319 YLPSQDAEAELCVRL
+319 YLPSQDAEAELCVQL

-355 AQSLNFETAF
+355 AQSLNFETTF

-410 KPTRGIGETTQNKLV
+410 KPARGIGETTQNKLV
-425 AYARAVFAG
+425 AYARSAFARSSAYTG
-434 SPAATGITASAA
+434 VLAFGDSPEQDSGNAQQGTDYITV
-446 LSASA
+446 
-451 DLLGAEGANARQEPT
+451 LLGAGA
-466 QLQDTAARQPELS
+466 
-479 HPQNTSAQPPQPE
+479 
-492 LAQLQDATAQPLRRL
+492 
-507 QQLDYITALLEAGE
+507 

-527 KAGTALREFL
+527 KAGTALQEFL
-537 NTLYALRSLLA
+537 NTLHSLRNLLA
-548 EYSAADDTSSAR
+548 EYDSA
-560 GTDSEAMNAPVFSN
+560 N
-574 NTART
+574 
-579 NTDTDSNLDDTT
+579 TT
-591 GTDADGINGA
+591 GAAA
-601 VLTDT
+601 VDT
-606 AATTAGIT
+606 AADI
-614 DAAATAATT
+614 DAQADTVQSDTPIGSTIDTGASEQAVTQ
-623 DLSALSA
+623 
-630 KLLPGQG
+630 KHGQQG
-637 LAAFVLTVIEQSGL
+637 ERLAAFVLAVIEQTGL
-651 GIFHRNQD
+651 GVFHRNQD

-670 QELANTASLYPCST
+670 QELANTASLYPCSA

-706 ADAVQLITIHNTKGL
+706 ADAVQLITMHNTKGL

-733 GIFPRNDTI
+733 GIFPRNDESA
-742 GEDMEE
+742 EDVEE

-759 AQDSLYIT
+759 AQDALYMI
-767 SCAARRMYG
+767 SCSARRMYG
-776 KLSFMEPS
+776 KLSYMEPS
-784 RFLAEIDEGLVDVAG
+784 RFLAEIDSGLVDVIG
-799 QPVAGFAAP
+799 QSIASFASPV
-808 ADEEAALWKCG
+808 DEEAALWKCG
-819 QRLFHDDYGYGYIV
+819 QRLFHDDYGYGYVV
-833 QSRQSGGELVITVQF
+833 QSRQSGGKLVITVQF
-848 ETGAQKRFFPEYQRG
+848 ENGSQKRFFPEYQKS
-863 QLLRVD
+863 QLFRVD

>member
-1 MEETCE
+1 MKETRT

-52 EVRPESILA
+52 GVRPESILA
-61 VTFTNKAAREMAGR
+61 VTFTNKAAREMAER
-75 ARTLDERTA
+75 AQALDERA
-84 RSVIRT
+84 GRSSIRT

-105 AELSPNFTIYDDDD
+105 AGLSPNFTIYDDDD

-149 CLLPDSPQLVMIDPA
+149 CLLPDNPQLAAIDPA
-164 PEFATIYRTYQQRL
+164 PEFAVIYRTYQQRL

-186 GDLIMLPVKLLQE
+186 GDLIMLPVQLLQE
-199 HSAIAQQLHRRF
+199 HTAITQQLHRRF
-211 KVILVDEYQDSND
+211 KVILVDEYQDSNS
-224 AQFRLLRELTGKD
+224 AQFQLLRELTGED

-287 RVAGSIVSRNEGRLG
+287 QVAGSIVSRNEGRLG

-308 RGSGGQKPCLY
+308 RGTGGQKPCLY
-319 YLPSQDAEAELCVRL
+319 YLPSQDAEAELCVQL
-334 IKKAVRAGGAY
+334 IKKAVRAGGSY

-355 AQSLNFETAF
+355 AQSLNFETTF

-410 KPTRGIGETTQNKLV
+410 KPARGIGETTQNKLV
-425 AYARAVFAG
+425 AYARSAFASLSAKAG
-434 SPAATGITASAA
+434 SSAFDSSPEQDSRSAQQEFTQLQEPTALPLRQQTKDTPQQQPQQGADYITV
-446 LSASA
+446 
-451 DLLGAEGANARQEPT
+451 LLGAGA
-466 QLQDTAARQPELS
+466 
-479 HPQNTSAQPPQPE
+479 
-492 LAQLQDATAQPLRRL
+492 
-507 QQLDYITALLEAGE
+507 

-527 KAGTALREFL
+527 KAGTALQEFL
-537 NTLYALRSLLA
+537 NTLYSLRSLLV
-548 EYSAADDTSSAR
+548 EYDSA
-560 GTDSEAMNAPVFSN
+560 
-574 NTART
+574 
-579 NTDTDSNLDDTT
+579 NTDTVFDAADTIS
-591 GTDADGINGA
+591 AA
-601 VLTDT
+601 AFDT
-606 AATTAGIT
+606 AVEA
-614 DAAATAATT
+614 DAQAD
-623 DLSALSA
+623 DLRSDAPIGSTIDTGA
-630 KLLPGQG
+630 SEQAVTQKHGQQG
-637 LAAFVLTVIEQSGL
+637 ERLAAFVLAVIEQTGL
-651 GIFHRNQD
+651 GVFHRNQD

-670 QELANTASLYPCST
+670 QELANTASLYPCSA

-706 ADAVQLITIHNTKGL
+706 ADAVQLITMHNTKGL

-733 GIFPRNDTI
+733 GIFPRNDESA
-742 GEDMEE
+742 EDMEE

-759 AQDSLYIT
+759 AQDALYMT
-767 SCAARRMYG
+767 SCSARRMYG
-776 KLSFMEPS
+776 KLSYMEPS
-784 RFLAEIDEGLVDVAG
+784 RFLAEIDEDLIDVAG
-799 QPVAGFAAP
+799 QPVGGFAAP
-808 ADEEAALWKCG
+808 VDEEAALWKCG
-819 QRLFHDDYGYGYIV
+819 QRLFHDDYGYGYVV

-848 ETGAQKRFFPEYQRG
+848 ENGSQKRFFPAYQKS
-863 QLLRVD
+863 QLFRVD

>member
-1 MEETCE
+1 MEESCG

-52 EVRPESILA
+52 GVRPESILA
-61 VTFTNKAAREMAGR
+61 VTFTNKAAREMAER
-75 ARTLDERTA
+75 AQALDERA
-84 RSVIRT
+84 GRSSIRT

-105 AELSPNFTIYDDDD
+105 AGLSPNFTIYDDDD

-135 AQRFMR
+135 AQRFIR

-149 CLLPDSPQLVMIDPA
+149 CLLPDSPQLTMIDPA
-164 PEFATIYRTYQQRL
+164 PEFAVIYRAYQQRL

-186 GDLIMLPVKLLQE
+186 GDLIMLPVQLLQE
-199 HSAIAQQLHRRF
+199 HTAIAQQLHRRF
-211 KVILVDEYQDSND
+211 KVILVDEYQDSNS
-224 AQFRLLRELTGKD
+224 AQFQLLRELTGED

-287 RVAGSIVSRNEGRLG
+287 RVADSVVSCNEGRLG

-308 RGSGGQKPCLY
+308 RGTGGQKPSLY
-319 YLPSQDAEAELCVRL
+319 YLPSQDAEAELCVQL
-334 IKKAVRAGGAY
+334 IKKAVRAGGSY

-355 AQSLNFETAF
+355 AQSLNFETTF

-410 KPTRGIGETTQNKLV
+410 KPARGIGETTQNKLV
-425 AYARAVFAG
+425 AYARAAFASLSAHTDTHENVGKAAKAG
-434 SPAATGITASAA
+434 SSAFDSSPEQDNEDA
-446 LSASA
+446 QQEFTQLQNSSAQ
-451 DLLGAEGANARQEPT
+451 LLQPEFA
-466 QLQDTAARQPELS
+466 QLQDTAAQPLQKQVQPELS
-479 HPQNTSAQPPQPE
+479 
-492 LAQLQDATAQPLRRL
+492 QLQVPTPLPSQQQAEGTPQQQP
-507 QQLDYITALLEAGE
+507 QQGADYITVLRGAGA
-521 KLSISK
+521 KLPISK
-527 KAGTALREFL
+527 KAGAALQEFL
-537 NTLYALRSLLA
+537 NTLHSLRSLLA
-548 EYSAADDTSSAR
+548 EYDSANPDTVFDTANAT
-560 GTDSEAMNAPVFSN
+560 GTAAFD
-574 NTART
+574 TAV
-579 NTDTDSNLDDTT
+579 
-591 GTDADGINGA
+591 GTDAHANSLRSDVPTGSTRNTNTSEQA
-601 VLTDT
+601 VMQ
-606 AATTAGIT
+606 
-614 DAAATAATT
+614 
-623 DLSALSA
+623 
-630 KLLPGQG
+630 KHGQQG
-637 LAAFVLTVIEQSGL
+637 ERLAAFVLAVIEQTGL
-651 GIFHRNQD
+651 GVFHRNQD

-692 HIELDRSLAETDAG
+692 HIELDRSLAETEAG
-706 ADAVQLITIHNTKGL
+706 ADAVQLITMHNTKGL

-733 GIFPRNDTI
+733 GIFPRNDESA
-742 GEDMEE
+742 EDMEE

-759 AQDSLYIT
+759 AQDALYMT

-784 RFLAEIDEGLVDVAG
+784 RFLAEIDSNLIDVIG
-799 QPVAGFAAP
+799 QSISGSSTP

-819 QRLFHDDYGYGYIV
+819 QRLYHDDYGYGYVV

-848 ETGAQKRFFPEYQRG
+848 ETGSQKRFFPAYQKS
-863 QLLRVD
+863 QLFRVD

>member
-1 MEETCE
+1 MEETCG

-52 EVRPESILA
+52 DVRPESILA
-61 VTFTNKAAREMAGR
+61 VTFTNKAAREMAER
-75 ARTLDERTA
+75 ARALDERA
-84 RSVIRT
+84 GRSSIRT

-105 AELSPNFTIYDDDD
+105 AGLSPNFTIYDDDD

-135 AQRFMR
+135 AQRFIR

-149 CLLPDSPQLVMIDPA
+149 CLLPDNPQLTMIDPA
-164 PEFATIYRTYQQRL
+164 PEFAVIYRTYQQRL

-186 GDLIMLPVKLLQE
+186 GDLIMLPVQLLQD
-199 HSAIAQQLHRRF
+199 HTAIAQQLHRRF
-211 KVILVDEYQDSND
+211 KVILVDEYQDSNS
-224 AQFRLLRELTGKD
+224 AQFQLLRELTGKD

-287 RVAGSIVSRNEGRLG
+287 RVADSVVSRNEGRLG

-308 RGSGGQKPCLY
+308 RGTGGQKPCLY
-319 YLPSQDAEAELCVRL
+319 YLPSQDAEAELCVQL
-334 IKKAVRAGGAY
+334 IKKAVRAGGSY

-355 AQSLNFETAF
+355 AQSLNFETTF

-410 KPTRGIGETTQNKLV
+410 KPARGIGETTQNKLV
-425 AYARAVFAG
+425 AYARSAFARSSAYTGVLAFGDSPEQDSG
-434 SPAATGITASAA
+434 SAQQGADYITV
-446 LSASA
+446 
-451 DLLGAEGANARQEPT
+451 LLGAGA
-466 QLQDTAARQPELS
+466 
-479 HPQNTSAQPPQPE
+479 
-492 LAQLQDATAQPLRRL
+492 
-507 QQLDYITALLEAGE
+507 

-527 KAGTALREFL
+527 KAGTALQEFL
-537 NTLYALRSLLA
+537 NTLHSLRSLLA
-548 EYSAADDTSSAR
+548 EYDSANT
-560 GTDSEAMNAPVFSN
+560 TDAAPV
-574 NTART
+574 
-579 NTDTDSNLDDTT
+579 
-591 GTDADGINGA
+591 
-601 VLTDT
+601 DT
-606 AATTAGIT
+606 AADI
-614 DAAATAATT
+614 DAQADTMQFDVSTGSTIDTGASEQAVTQ
-623 DLSALSA
+623 
-630 KLLPGQG
+630 KHGQQG
-637 LAAFVLTVIEQSGL
+637 ERLAAFVLAVIEQTGL
-651 GIFHRNQD
+651 GVFHRNQD

-670 QELANTASLYPCST
+670 QELANTASLYPCSA

-706 ADAVQLITIHNTKGL
+706 ADAVQLITMHNTKGL

-733 GIFPRNDTI
+733 GIFPRNDESA
-742 GEDMEE
+742 EDVEE

-759 AQDSLYIT
+759 AQDALYMT
-767 SCAARRMYG
+767 SCSARRMYG
-776 KLSFMEPS
+776 KLSYMEPS
-784 RFLAEIDEGLVDVAG
+784 RFLAEIDSGLVDVIG
-799 QPVAGFAAP
+799 QSIASFASPV
-808 ADEEAALWKCG
+808 DEEAALWKCG
-819 QRLFHDDYGYGYIV
+819 QRLFHDDYGYGYVV
-833 QSRQSGGELVITVQF
+833 QSRQSGGKLVITVQF
-848 ETGAQKRFFPEYQRG
+848 ETGSQKRFFPEYQRA
-863 QLLRVD
+863 QLFRVD

>member
-1 MEETCE
+1 MEETCG

-52 EVRPESILA
+52 DVRPESILA
-61 VTFTNKAAREMAGR
+61 VTFTNKAAREMAER
-75 ARTLDERTA
+75 ARALDERA
-84 RSVIRT
+84 GRSSIRT

-105 AELSPNFTIYDDDD
+105 AGLSPNFTIYDDDD

-135 AQRFMR
+135 AQRFIR

-149 CLLPDSPQLVMIDPA
+149 CLLPDSPQLTMIDPA
-164 PEFATIYRTYQQRL
+164 PEFAVIYRAYQQRL

-186 GDLIMLPVKLLQE
+186 GDLIMLPVQLLQG
-199 HSAIAQQLHRRF
+199 HTAIAQQLHRRF
-211 KVILVDEYQDSND
+211 KVILVDEYQDSNS
-224 AQFRLLRELTGKD
+224 AQFQLLRELTGED

-287 RVAGSIVSRNEGRLG
+287 RVADSVVSRNEGRLG

-308 RGSGGQKPCLY
+308 RGTGGQKPCLY
-319 YLPSQDAEAELCVRL
+319 YLPSQDAEAELCVQL
-334 IKKAVRAGGAY
+334 IKKAVRAGGSY

-355 AQSLNFETAF
+355 AQSLNFETTF

-410 KPTRGIGETTQNKLV
+410 KPARGIGETTQNKLI
-425 AYARAVFAG
+425 AYARAAFASLSANTDSSENAGEAAEAG
-434 SPAATGITASAA
+434 SSEQDSRSAQQEFTQLQEPTALPLRQQTEDTPQQQPQQGADYITV
-446 LSASA
+446 
-451 DLLGAEGANARQEPT
+451 LLGAGA
-466 QLQDTAARQPELS
+466 
-479 HPQNTSAQPPQPE
+479 
-492 LAQLQDATAQPLRRL
+492 
-507 QQLDYITALLEAGE
+507 
-521 KLSISK
+521 KLPIPK
-527 KAGTALREFL
+527 KAGTALQEFL
-537 NTLYALRSLLA
+537 NTLYSLRSLLA
-548 EYSAADDTSSAR
+548 EYDSANT
-560 GTDSEAMNAPVFSN
+560 TDAAPV
-574 NTART
+574 
-579 NTDTDSNLDDTT
+579 
-591 GTDADGINGA
+591 
-601 VLTDT
+601 DT
-606 AATTAGIT
+606 AADI
-614 DAAATAATT
+614 DAQADTVQSDAPIGSTIDTGASEQAVTQ
-623 DLSALSA
+623 
-630 KLLPGQG
+630 KHGQQG
-637 LAAFVLTVIEQSGL
+637 ERLAAFVLAVIEQTGL
-651 GIFHRNQD
+651 GVFHRNQD

-670 QELANTASLYPCST
+670 QELANTASLYPCSS

-706 ADAVQLITIHNTKGL
+706 ADAVQLITMHNTKGL

-733 GIFPRNDTI
+733 GIFPRNDESA
-742 GEDMEE
+742 EDMEE

-759 AQDSLYIT
+759 AQDALYMT

-776 KLSFMEPS
+776 KLSYMEPS
-784 RFLAEIDEGLVDVAG
+784 HFLAEIDSGLVDVIG
-799 QPVAGFAAP
+799 QSIASFASP

-819 QRLFHDDYGYGYIV
+819 QRIFHDDYGYGYVV
-833 QSRQSGGELVITVQF
+833 QSRQSGSELVITVQF
-848 ETGAQKRFFPEYQRG
+848 ENGSQKRFFPVYQKS
-863 QLLRVD
+863 QLFRVD

>member
-1 MEETCE
+1 MEETCG

-52 EVRPESILA
+52 SVLPESILA
-61 VTFTNKAAREMAGR
+61 VTFTNKAAREMAER
-75 ARTLDERTA
+75 ARALDERA
-84 RSVIRT
+84 GRSSIRT

-105 AELSPNFTIYDDDD
+105 AGLSPNFTIYDDDD

-135 AQRFMR
+135 AQRFIR
-141 KISRAKDY
+141 KIARAKDY
-149 CLLPDSPQLVMIDPA
+149 CLLPDSPQLAAIDPA
-164 PEFATIYRTYQQRL
+164 PEFAVIYRAYQQRL

-186 GDLIMLPVKLLQE
+186 GDLIMLPVQLLQE
-199 HSAIAQQLHRRF
+199 HTAIAQQLHRRF
-211 KVILVDEYQDSND
+211 KVILVDEYQDSNS
-224 AQFRLLRELTGKD
+224 AQFQLLRELTGED

-287 RVAGSIVSRNEGRLG
+287 RVADSVVSRNEGRLG

-308 RGSGGQKPCLY
+308 RGTGGQKPCLY
-319 YLPSQDAEAELCVRL
+319 YLPSQDAEAELCVQL

-355 AQSLNFETAF
+355 AQSLNFETTF

-410 KPTRGIGETTQNKLV
+410 KPARGIGETTQNKLV
-425 AYARAVFAG
+425 AYARAAFASLSAHID
-434 SPAATGITASAA
+434 SPANAGEAAEAGTSTFGSSPEQYSRSAQ
-446 LSASA
+446 
-451 DLLGAEGANARQEPT
+451 QEFT
-466 QLQDTAARQPELS
+466 QLQHNSVHSQQPELS
-479 HPQNTSAQPPQPE
+479 
-492 LAQLQDATAQPLRRL
+492 QLQEPAAQPLR
-507 QQLDYITALLEAGE
+507 QQSEDTPQQQPQQGADYITVLLGAGA
-521 KLSISK
+521 KLPISK
-527 KAGTALREFL
+527 KAGTALQEFL
-537 NTLYALRSLLA
+537 NTLHSLRSLLA
-548 EYSAADDTSSAR
+548 EYDSA
-560 GTDSEAMNAPVFSN
+560 
-574 NTART
+574 
-579 NTDTDSNLDDTT
+579 NTDTVFDT
-591 GTDADGINGA
+591 ADTISA
-601 VLTDT
+601 APVDT
-606 AATTAGIT
+606 AADINAQANALRA
-614 DAAATAATT
+614 DASTGSTIDTGAAEQAVTQ
-623 DLSALSA
+623 
-630 KLLPGQG
+630 KHGQQG
-637 LAAFVLTVIEQSGL
+637 ERLAAFVLAVIEQTGL
-651 GIFHRNQD
+651 GVFHRNQD

-670 QELANTASLYPCST
+670 QELANTASLYPCSA

-706 ADAVQLITIHNTKGL
+706 ADAVQLITMHNTKGL

-733 GIFPRNDTI
+733 GIFPRNDESA
-742 GEDMEE
+742 EDMEE

-759 AQDSLYIT
+759 AQDALYMT

-776 KLSFMEPS
+776 KLSYMEPS
-784 RFLAEIDEGLVDVAG
+784 RFLAEIDSGLVDVIG
-799 QPVAGFAAP
+799 QSIASFASP
-808 ADEEAALWKCG
+808 ADEEASLWKCG
-819 QRLFHDDYGYGYIV
+819 QRLFHDDYGYGYVV
-833 QSRQSGGELVITVQF
+833 QSRQSGSELVITVQF
-848 ETGAQKRFFPEYQRG
+848 ENGSQKRFFPAYQKS
-863 QLLRVD
+863 QLFRVD